1 MLLAMLCVVS
11 SYAQSFE
18 VDGLSYQVTKSPDGE
33 SPGEV
38 KVTGGEIKE
47 EIEFPETVTY
57 NSATYMVTSIGSNA
71 FSGRSNSG
79 NFTKKYIIPGTV
91 RSIGNS
97 AFYDNYY
104 LEEVEFNE
112 GLQTIGVDAFGYNFA
127 LKEIRIPS
135 TVTAIE
141 DRAFRTNQ
149 QNQATISCLAATP
162 PANLGSETFQGRT
175 DATLHVV
182 GANVEAYQEAEYWK
196 DFSVISGDILNI
208 NRCSS
213 PVITCDNN
221 ILTISCKTEGAAI
234 YYTTDGSV
242 PDENA
247 LRYTSPISYTTNQ
260 IIRAIAIAEGYE
272 SSSVKNFYDKEQIE
286 NVTDAQGI
294 KYTLKQADDGSFY
307 YSVTGHA
314 DELNAEIVIPTDLDG
329 RPVKAIGREAFR
341 GCSSLSSILIPS
353 SVTTMGWAAFS
364 GCSDLQM
371 VTSEISTPFAVDI
384 FGGSNASNATL
395 IVPKDSRNGYKNTDG
410 WGFAFIYEDGETIY
424 DRTQTDEQGVSYTLK
439 QADDGSFYY
448 SVTGHSDELNAEIV
462 IPTDLDGCPVK
473 TIEEYAFSS
482 CTDLTSVTI
491 PNSVTTMGWAA
502 FLGCSDLQMVTSEI
516 STPFAVDVF
525 VGSNASNATLV
536 VPKGSRTDYK
546 STDGWGFAFI
556 YEDGETIYD
565 RTQTDEQ
572 GVSYT
577 LKQADDGSF
586 YYSVTGH
593 SDEMN
598 AEIVI
603 PADIGGCPVRN
614 IEGGGFRDC
623 SNLTSITI
631 PNSVTSIGERAFW
644 GCNGLTSITLPSSV
658 TCEGYDPFNGTS
670 LNDVKIVILDYSEF
684 CNNTGIKVFGY
695 SVPIHLLDN
704 EGNEI
709 TEYVIPE
716 GVTSICD
723 RAFFFCSNLSSI
735 TIPEGVTTIG
745 REAFRGCSSL
755 SSIMIP
761 SSVTTMGWAAFSDCS
776 DLQMV
781 TSEISTPFAVD
792 VFGGSNASNATLIVP
807 KDSRNGYKNTDGWGF
822 AFIYEEGET
831 LYDREQNDEQGI
843 KYTLMQADDGSFY
856 YSVTGH
862 SDEMDTEIIIP
873 TDLDGCPVITIE
885 ELAFSSCTD
894 LTSVTI
900 PNSITSIGRDAF
912 YGCGLVSVTIPN
924 SVTTIG
930 DDAFY
935 ECRDLTSVKIG
946 NGIASIGYRLF
957 SDCENL
963 TSVKMG
969 KNVSSI
975 GKYAFNG
982 CSSLASITL
991 PDVLESI
998 GDFAFRK
1005 CGLTSVSIPGSVQT
1019 IGQEAFRECG
1029 NLATVG
1035 LEDGLTAIGKDAFTN
1050 CALASITIPN
1060 SVTSIGEAAFTLN
1073 YNLTTAILG
1082 DGITEISDRM
1092 FKQCTALTSV
1102 TIPDD
1107 VTDIGREAFWYCT
1120 SLTSIKLP
1128 ESLTSLGESVFYGCP
1143 LKSIELPNSFTV
1155 IPENLF
1161 SNNNFQYI
1169 KLGNNV
1175 KSIGKSA
1182 FGSYEPVLEIGTST
1196 PPSIASDAFPNVE
1209 YLSDLTVI
1217 VPNAKAETAYRKKA
1231 VWEEMTFSNQDNISE
1246 VTVDTPGDLSF
1257 ELITE
1262 CNMMP
1267 AKVVGLKVNGTINAD
1282 DFTQMLVN
1290 MKSLL
1295 RLDLSDCD
1303 ITEIPDEALSGK
1315 TQLKELTLPT
1325 NLQAIGANAF
1335 HDCPYLTG
1343 ELVIPSTVTS
1353 IGDYAFE
1360 GTDYSSVKLPNSLK
1374 TIGDYAF
1381 NNLPIQQR
1389 LVLPN
1394 RLTSVGAHAFD
1405 GTKITG
1411 LVIPD
1416 GVKSI
1421 GAHAFADTPIQ
1432 GHLTIPDGVTDLGE
1446 GAFMNT
1452 QISTA
1457 FLPNSV
1463 TTLSQGLFQGC
1474 SNLNL
1479 LYIPDNYTDMSNYV
1493 FDGCDALE
1501 TLRLSANTATM
1512 GEYSFQGTPLEY
1524 IKVPSK
1530 VEVLSRGVLKNC
1542 KNLASLSL
1550 PANLKSLEAE
1560 ALTGCTAL
1568 RNISVEAL
1576 TPPTIKDRSVLRG
1589 INTDLCLISI
1599 PTQSYRDYALAPYWG
1614 QFVQMR
1620 NDIAVEITG
1629 NGEIAFESVTEE
1641 EEEED
1646 VYEAKVRAVVEE
1658 EEEKV
1663 VVYEAPLRADV
1674 RRVAASVI
1682 GDEPELM
1689 SMIEVDTD
1697 ETPLS
1702 SDVRRVAAPAIRRA
1716 PQLATEE
1723 EPMTYAN
1730 NGSSI
1735 YAPQDAKVL
1744 LHITP
1749 AEGEELLSA
1758 TLDGEDIMPYIVDGI
1773 YTATA
1778 DKKNAKLAVEF
1789 SEQSIAVLNGDAN
1802 GDGTID
1808 VTDIVAIANY
1818 ILGRAS
1824 SSFDEAAADVN
1835 GDGSVDVTDIVAVA
1849 NIILRGTG
1857 QNNAKMHGDEEMLDP
1872 Q

>member
-33 SPGEV
+33 SSGEV
-38 KVTGGEIKE
+38 EVTGGEIKE

-182 GANVEAYQEAEYWK
+182 GANVEAYQEAECWK

-314 DELNAEIVIPTDLDG
+314 DELNAEIVIPADLGGCPVKIIEEKVFEGCTDLSSITISNS
-329 RPVKAIGREAFR
+329 VTTIGARAFY
-341 GCSSLSSILIPS
+341 GCSNLSTVILGSQLMTIGEYVFGLCTSLSSI
-353 SVTTMGWAAFS
+353 
-364 GCSDLQM
+364 
-371 VTSEISTPFAVDI
+371 
-384 FGGSNASNATL
+384 
-395 IVPKDSRNGYKNTDG
+395 
-410 WGFAFIYEDGETIY
+410 
-424 DRTQTDEQGVSYTLK
+424 
-439 QADDGSFYY
+439 
-448 SVTGHSDELNAEIV
+448 
-462 IPTDLDGCPVK
+462 
-473 TIEEYAFSS
+473 
-482 CTDLTSVTI
+482 TI
-491 PNSVTTMGWAA
+491 PNSVTTIG
-502 FLGCSDLQMVTSEI
+502 
-516 STPFAVDVF
+516 
-525 VGSNASNATLV
+525 
-536 VPKGSRTDYK
+536 K
-546 STDGWGFAFI
+546 FAF
-556 YEDGETIYD
+556 D
-565 RTQTDEQ
+565 
-572 GVSYT
+572 S
-577 LKQADDGSF
+577 
-586 YYSVTGH
+586 
-593 SDEMN
+593 
-598 AEIVI
+598 
-603 PADIGGCPVRN
+603 
-614 IEGGGFRDC
+614 C
-623 SNLTSITI
+623 SSLTSITIGNNVTALRGGTFYYCTSLTDINVPNSVTIIESEEEIRWRWLENIGNPGIYGVFEGCSSLSSVTI
-631 PNSVTSIGERAFW
+631 PNSVTSIG
-644 GCNGLTSITLPSSV
+644 
-658 TCEGYDPFNGTS
+658 
-670 LNDVKIVILDYSEF
+670 
-684 CNNTGIKVFGY
+684 
-695 SVPIHLLDN
+695 
-704 EGNEI
+704 
-709 TEYVIPE
+709 
-716 GVTSICD
+716 D

-807 KDSRNGYKNTDGWGF
+807 KDSRNGYKSTDGWGF

-831 LYDREQNDEQGI
+831 LYDREQNDEQGV
-843 KYTLMQADDGSFY
+843 KYTLMQADDGSVY

-873 TDLDGCPVITIE
+873 TDLDGCPVKTIE

-930 DDAFY
+930 DNAFSS
-935 ECRDLTSVKIG
+935 CTDLTSVKIG
-946 NGIASIGYRLF
+946 NGVSSIGNNAF
-957 SDCENL
+957 AGCENL

-969 KNVSSI
+969 KNVI
-975 GKYAFNG
+975 GIGDEAFRSCAN
-982 CSSLASITL
+982 LTSITL

-998 GDFAFRK
+998 GAHAFQYTPLTSVNIPESVKTIGDEAFRG
-1005 CGLTSVSIPGSVQT
+1005 CGSLASVGFEEGLTS
-1019 IGQEAFRECG
+1019 IGDGAFREC
-1029 NLATVG
+1029 A
-1035 LEDGLTAIGKDAFTN
+1035 LT
-1050 CALASITIPN
+1050 SVTIPN
-1060 SVTSIGEAAFTLN
+1060 SVTSIGEWTFS
-1073 YNLTTAILG
+1073 YNRSLTTAILG
-1082 DGITEISDRM
+1082 DDIEEIKSYT
-1092 FKQCTALTSV
+1092 FFECSALSSV
-1102 TIPDD
+1102 IIPDG
-1107 VTDIGREAFWYCT
+1107 VTSIGSSAFSGCHL
-1120 SLTSIKLP
+1120 LTSIKLP
-1128 ESLTSLGESVFYGCP
+1128 ESLTSLGGSALPGAM
-1143 LKSIELPNSFTV
+1143 KSIELPNAFTV
-1155 IPENLF
+1155 ISEGLF
-1161 SNNNFQYI
+1161 YSNNFQYI
-1169 KLGNNV
+1169 KLGNKV
-1175 KSIGKSA
+1175 KSIGKNA
-1182 FGSYEPVLEIGTST
+1182 FGSSEMVIEIGTST
-1196 PPSIASDAFPNVE
+1196 PPTIASDAFPNVE
-1209 YLSDLTVI
+1209 YLSDLNVI
-1217 VPNAKAETAYRKKA
+1217 VPNAAAETVYRKKA
-1231 VWEEMTFSNQDNISE
+1231 VWEEMTFSNKENISE
-1246 VTVDTPGDLSF
+1246 VTVNTPGDLSI
-1257 ELITE
+1257 ELIME
-1262 CNMMP
+1262 CGMMP
-1267 AKVVGLKVNGTINAD
+1267 AKVVDLKVNGTINAD

-1303 ITEIPDEALSGK
+1303 ITEIPDDAMSGK
-1315 TQLKELTLPT
+1315 TQLQELTLPT
-1325 NLQAIGANAF
+1325 GLQIIGKRAF
-1335 HDCPYLTG
+1335 QNCPYLTG
-1343 ELVIPSTVTS
+1343 ELDLPTTLTS
-1353 IGDYAFE
+1353 IGESSFV
-1360 GTDYSSVKLPNSLK
+1360 GTNYTSVKLPNSLK

-1421 GAHAFADTPIQ
+1421 GDGAFAETPIE
-1432 GHLTIPDGVTDLGE
+1432 GHVTIPDGITYLGE
-1446 GAFMNT
+1446 GAFRNT
-1452 QISTA
+1452 RISSV

-1463 TTLSQGLFQGC
+1463 TTLCTGLFQGC

-1479 LYIPDNYTDMSNYV
+1479 VYVPDNFTDMSNYA
-1493 FDGCDALE
+1493 FDGCGALT

-1512 GEYSFQGTPLEY
+1512 GEYSLQSTPLEY
-1524 IKVPSK
+1524 VKVPSQ
-1530 VEVLSRGVLKNC
+1530 VEVLSKGVLKNC
-1542 KNLASLSL
+1542 TKLESLSL
-1550 PANLKSLEAE
+1550 PANLKTVEAE
-1560 ALTGCTAL
+1560 ALYGCTAL
-1568 RNISVEAL
+1568 RNMSVEAI
-1576 TPPTIKDRSVLRG
+1576 TPPTIKNRSAIRG
-1589 INTDLCLISI
+1589 INTDKCLISI
-1599 PTQSYRDYALAPYWG
+1599 PTSAYRNYVLAEYWG

-1716 PQLATEE
+1716 PQLATKE

-1735 YAPQDAKVL
+1735 YAPQNAKVL

-1749 AEGEELLSA
+1749 AEGKELLSA
-1758 TLDGEDIMPYIVDGI
+1758 TLDGEDIMPSIVNGI

-1778 DKKNAKLAVEF
+1778 DKKNAKLVVKF
-1789 SEQSIAVLNGDAN
+1789 SGQSIAVLNGDAN

>member
-1 MLLAMLCVVS
+1 MLGNECFVFQYYRMKNMFIMLLAMLCVVS
-11 SYAQSFE
+11 AYAQDFE

-38 KVTGGEIKE
+38 EVTGGEIKE

-182 GANVEAYQEAEYWK
+182 AADVEAYQETEYWK
-196 DFSVISGDILNI
+196 DFSVISGDILNR

-260 IIRAIAIAEGYE
+260 IIRAIAIAEGFE
-272 SSSVKNFYDKEQIE
+272 NSGVKNFYDKEQIE

-307 YSVTGHA
+307 YSVTGH
-314 DELNAEIVIPTDLDG
+314 
-329 RPVKAIGREAFR
+329 
-341 GCSSLSSILIPS
+341 
-353 SVTTMGWAAFS
+353 
-364 GCSDLQM
+364 
-371 VTSEISTPFAVDI
+371 
-384 FGGSNASNATL
+384 
-395 IVPKDSRNGYKNTDG
+395 
-410 WGFAFIYEDGETIY
+410 
-424 DRTQTDEQGVSYTLK
+424 
-439 QADDGSFYY
+439 
-448 SVTGHSDELNAEIV
+448 SDELNAEIV
-462 IPTDLDGCPVK
+462 IPSALGGCPVRAIGNAVFK
-473 TIEEYAFSS
+473 GCTALSSVTISNGVTSIGERAFNQCWDLSSITIPNSVRTIGESVFGQCTNLSSITIPGGVTSIGNGIFYQCKNLNDIKVVVMDFSEFCNNITVGAFDISGALGIDISIQLIDEDENEITEYIIPNGVTTIGNSAFKN
-482 CTDLTSVTI
+482 CDGLTTITI
-491 PNSVTTMGWAA
+491 PNSVTSIGEGAFENCSGLTSIKIGNGVSRIGNRAFAKCGNLTSVKMGKNVSSVGESA
-502 FLGCSDLQMVTSEI
+502 FNGCSSLVSITLPDVLESIEDGAFMDCSALTSANVPGSVKNIGNHAFCQSGLTSVSFEEGLVTI
-516 STPFAVDVF
+516 GD
-525 VGSNASNATLV
+525 N
-536 VPKGSRTDYK
+536 
-546 STDGWGFAFI
+546 AFI
-556 YEDGETIYD
+556 
-565 RTQTDEQ
+565 RCR
-572 GVSYT
+572 
-577 LKQADDGSF
+577 F
-586 YYSVTGH
+586 
-593 SDEMN
+593 
-598 AEIVI
+598 
-603 PADIGGCPVRN
+603 
-614 IEGGGFRDC
+614 
-623 SNLTSITI
+623 TSITI
-631 PNSVTSIGERAFW
+631 PNSVTSIGKSAFAD
-644 GCNGLTSITLPSSV
+644 NG
-658 TCEGYDPFNGTS
+658 
-670 LNDVKIVILDYSEF
+670 
-684 CNNTGIKVFGY
+684 
-695 SVPIHLLDN
+695 
-704 EGNEI
+704 
-709 TEYVIPE
+709 
-716 GVTSICD
+716 
-723 RAFFFCSNLSSI
+723 
-735 TIPEGVTTIG
+735 
-745 REAFRGCSSL
+745 
-755 SSIMIP
+755 
-761 SSVTTMGWAAFSDCS
+761 
-776 DLQMV
+776 
-781 TSEISTPFAVD
+781 
-792 VFGGSNASNATLIVP
+792 
-807 KDSRNGYKNTDGWGF
+807 
-822 AFIYEEGET
+822 
-831 LYDREQNDEQGI
+831 
-843 KYTLMQADDGSFY
+843 
-856 YSVTGH
+856 
-862 SDEMDTEIIIP
+862 
-873 TDLDGCPVITIE
+873 
-885 ELAFSSCTD
+885 
-894 LTSVTI
+894 
-900 PNSITSIGRDAF
+900 
-912 YGCGLVSVTIPN
+912 
-924 SVTTIG
+924 
-930 DDAFY
+930 
-935 ECRDLTSVKIG
+935 
-946 NGIASIGYRLF
+946 
-957 SDCENL
+957 
-963 TSVKMG
+963 
-969 KNVSSI
+969 
-975 GKYAFNG
+975 
-982 CSSLASITL
+982 
-991 PDVLESI
+991 
-998 GDFAFRK
+998 
-1005 CGLTSVSIPGSVQT
+1005 
-1019 IGQEAFRECG
+1019 
-1029 NLATVG
+1029 
-1035 LEDGLTAIGKDAFTN
+1035 
-1050 CALASITIPN
+1050 
-1060 SVTSIGEAAFTLN
+1060 
-1073 YNLTTAILG
+1073 NLTTVILG
-1082 DGITEISDRM
+1082 DGITEIGNEM
-1092 FKQCTALTSV
+1092 FWQCGSLTSV
-1102 TIPDD
+1102 IMSDE
-1107 VTDIGREAFWYCT
+1107 VTSIGAKAFQRCS
-1120 SLTSIKLP
+1120 SLASIKLP
-1128 ESLTSLGESVFYGCP
+1128 ESLTSLGEQVFDGCP

-1217 VPNAKAETAYRKKA
+1217 VPNTKAETAYRKKA

-1360 GTDYSSVKLPNSLK
+1360 GTDYSSVKLPNALK
-1374 TIGDYAF
+1374 TIGNYAF
-1381 NNLPIQQR
+1381 NNLPLEQR
-1389 LVLPN
+1389 LVLPGKV
-1394 RLTSVGAHAFD
+1394 TSIGTGAFA

-1411 LVIPD
+1411 LSIPD

-1530 VEVLSRGVLKNC
+1530 VKVLSRGVLKNC

-1550 PANLKSLEAE
+1550 PANLKSLETE

-1620 NDIAVEITG
+1620 NDIAVETVG
-1629 NGEIAFESVTEE
+1629 NGEIAFESVVE

-1646 VYEAKVRAVVEE
+1646 V
-1658 EEEKV
+1658 
-1663 VVYEAPLRADV
+1663 VYEAPVRSDV
-1674 RRVAASVI
+1674 RRVAASII
-1682 GDEPELM
+1682 GGEPELI
-1689 SMIEVDTD
+1689 SMIEVDAD
-1697 ETPLS
+1697 EAPLS
-1702 SDVRRVAAPAIRRA
+1702 SDVRRVAAFGIRRA
-1716 PQLATEE
+1716 PQLASKEDA
-1723 EPMTYAN
+1723 MTYAN

-1749 AEGEELLSA
+1749 AEGEELISA
-1758 TLDGEDIMPYIVDGI
+1758 TLDGEDIMPSIVNGI

-1778 DKKNAKLAVEF
+1778 DKKNAKLVVKF
-1789 SEQSIAVLNGDAN
+1789 SGQSVLAGDVN
-1802 GDGTID
+1802 SDGNIN
-1808 VTDIVAIANY
+1808 VTDVGMVIDH
-1818 ILGRAS
+1818 ILEHTPSG
-1824 SSFDEAAADVN
+1824 FVEAAADLNNDGDVN
-1835 GDGSVDVTDIVAVA
+1835 VTDVGLIIE
-1849 NIILRGTG
+1849 IILSDGTSSK
-1857 QNNAKMHGDEEMLDP
+1857 QNKKINAVDMLDP

>member
-38 KVTGGEIKE
+38 EVTGGEIKE

-149 QNQATISCLAATP
+149 QNQVTISCLAATP

-314 DELNAEIVIPTDLDG
+314 DELNAEIVIPADLGGCPVKIIEEKVFEGCTDLSSITISNS
-329 RPVKAIGREAFR
+329 VTTIGARAFYGCSNLSTVILGSQLMTIGEYVFGLCTSLSSITIPNSVTTIGKFAFDSCSSLTSITIGNNVTALR
-341 GCSSLSSILIPS
+341 GGTFYYCTSLTDINVPNSVTIIESEEEIRWRWLENIGNPGIYGVFEGCSSLSSVTIPN
-353 SVTTMGWAAFS
+353 SVTSIGDDAFR
-364 GCSDLQM
+364 GCSGITM
-371 VTSEISTPFAVDI
+371 VTSEISTPFAVDA
-384 FGGSNASNATL
+384 FGESNANNATL
-395 IVPKDSRNGYKNTDG
+395 VVPQGSRTAYQSADG
-410 WGFAFIYEDGETIY
+410 WNGFAFIYEEGETIY
-424 DRTQTDEQGVSYTLK
+424 AKKQTDEQGLY
-439 QADDGSFYY
+439 
-448 SVTGHSDELNAEIV
+448 
-462 IPTDLDGCPVK
+462 
-473 TIEEYAFSS
+473 
-482 CTDLTSVTI
+482 
-491 PNSVTTMGWAA
+491 
-502 FLGCSDLQMVTSEI
+502 
-516 STPFAVDVF
+516 
-525 VGSNASNATLV
+525 
-536 VPKGSRTDYK
+536 
-546 STDGWGFAFI
+546 
-556 YEDGETIYD
+556 
-565 RTQTDEQ
+565 
-572 GVSYT
+572 YT

-593 SDEMN
+593 SDEMDT
-598 AEIVI
+598 EIVI
-603 PADIGGCPVRN
+603 PA
-614 IEGGGFRDC
+614 
-623 SNLTSITI
+623 
-631 PNSVTSIGERAFW
+631 
-644 GCNGLTSITLPSSV
+644 
-658 TCEGYDPFNGTS
+658 
-670 LNDVKIVILDYSEF
+670 K
-684 CNNTGIKVFGY
+684 
-695 SVPIHLLDN
+695 
-704 EGNEI
+704 
-709 TEYVIPE
+709 
-716 GVTSICD
+716 
-723 RAFFFCSNLSSI
+723 
-735 TIPEGVTTIG
+735 
-745 REAFRGCSSL
+745 
-755 SSIMIP
+755 
-761 SSVTTMGWAAFSDCS
+761 
-776 DLQMV
+776 
-781 TSEISTPFAVD
+781 
-792 VFGGSNASNATLIVP
+792 
-807 KDSRNGYKNTDGWGF
+807 
-822 AFIYEEGET
+822 
-831 LYDREQNDEQGI
+831 
-843 KYTLMQADDGSFY
+843 
-856 YSVTGH
+856 
-862 SDEMDTEIIIP
+862 
-873 TDLDGCPVITIE
+873 LDGCLVKTIGDN
-885 ELAFSSCTD
+885 AFSSCTD
-894 LTSVTI
+894 LTSV
-900 PNSITSIGRDAF
+900 
-912 YGCGLVSVTIPN
+912 
-924 SVTTIG
+924 
-930 DDAFY
+930 
-935 ECRDLTSVKIG
+935 KIG
-946 NGIASIGYRLF
+946 NGVSSIGNNAF
-957 SDCENL
+957 AGCENL

-969 KNVSSI
+969 KNVI
-975 GKYAFNG
+975 GIGDEAFRSCAN
-982 CSSLASITL
+982 LTSITL

-998 GDFAFRK
+998 GAHAFQYTPLTSVNIPESVKTIGDEAFRG
-1005 CGLTSVSIPGSVQT
+1005 CGSLASVGFEEGLTS
-1019 IGQEAFRECG
+1019 IGDGAFREC
-1029 NLATVG
+1029 A
-1035 LEDGLTAIGKDAFTN
+1035 LT
-1050 CALASITIPN
+1050 SVTIPS
-1060 SVTSIGEAAFTLN
+1060 SVTSIGEWTFS
-1073 YNLTTAILG
+1073 YNRSLTTAILG
-1082 DGITEISDRM
+1082 DDIEEIKSYT
-1092 FKQCTALTSV
+1092 FFECSALSSV
-1102 TIPDD
+1102 IIPDG
-1107 VTDIGREAFWYCT
+1107 VTSIGSSAFSGCHL
-1120 SLTSIKLP
+1120 LTSIKLP
-1128 ESLTSLGESVFYGCP
+1128 ESLTSLGGSALPGAM
-1143 LKSIELPNSFTV
+1143 KSIELPNAFTV
-1155 IPENLF
+1155 ISEGLF
-1161 SNNNFQYI
+1161 YSNNFQYI
-1169 KLGNNV
+1169 KLGNKV
-1175 KSIGKSA
+1175 KSIGKNA
-1182 FGSYEPVLEIGTST
+1182 FGSSEMVIEIGTST
-1196 PPSIASDAFPNVE
+1196 PPTIASDAFPNVE
-1209 YLSDLTVI
+1209 YLSDLNVI
-1217 VPNAKAETAYRKKA
+1217 VPNAAAETVYRKKA
-1231 VWEEMTFSNQDNISE
+1231 VWEEMTFSNKENISE
-1246 VTVDTPGDLSF
+1246 VTVNTPGDLSI
-1257 ELITE
+1257 ELIME
-1262 CNMMP
+1262 CGMMP
-1267 AKVVGLKVNGTINAD
+1267 AKVVDLKVNGTINAD

-1303 ITEIPDEALSGK
+1303 ITEIPDDAMSGK
-1315 TQLKELTLPT
+1315 TQLQELTLPT
-1325 NLQAIGANAF
+1325 GLQIIGKRAF
-1335 HDCPYLTG
+1335 QNCPYLTG
-1343 ELVIPSTVTS
+1343 ELDLPTTLTS
-1353 IGDYAFE
+1353 IGESSFV
-1360 GTDYSSVKLPNSLK
+1360 GTNYTSVKLPNSLK

-1421 GAHAFADTPIQ
+1421 GDGAFAETPIE
-1432 GHLTIPDGVTDLGE
+1432 GHVTIPDGITYLGE
-1446 GAFMNT
+1446 GAFRNT
-1452 QISTA
+1452 RISSV

-1463 TTLSQGLFQGC
+1463 TTLCTGLFQGC

-1479 LYIPDNYTDMSNYV
+1479 VYVPDNFTDMSNYA
-1493 FDGCDALE
+1493 FDGCGALT

-1512 GEYSFQGTPLEY
+1512 GEYSLQSTPLEY
-1524 IKVPSK
+1524 VKVPSQ
-1530 VEVLSRGVLKNC
+1530 VEVLSKGVLKNC
-1542 KNLASLSL
+1542 TKLESLSL
-1550 PANLKSLEAE
+1550 PANLKTVEAE
-1560 ALTGCTAL
+1560 ALYGCTAL
-1568 RNISVEAL
+1568 RNMSVEAI
-1576 TPPTIKDRSVLRG
+1576 TPPTIKNRSAIRG
-1589 INTDLCLISI
+1589 INTDKCLISI
-1599 PTQSYRDYALAPYWG
+1599 PTSAYRNYVLAEYWG

-1620 NDIAVEITG
+1620 NDIAVETTG

-1735 YAPQDAKVL
+1735 YAPQNAKVL

-1758 TLDGEDIMPYIVDGI
+1758 TLNGEDIMPSIVNGI

-1778 DKKNAKLAVEF
+1778 DKKNAKLVVKF
-1789 SEQSIAVLNGDAN
+1789 SGQSIAVLNGDAN

>member
-38 KVTGGEIKE
+38 EVTGGEIKE

-182 GANVEAYQEAEYWK
+182 AADVEAYQETEYWK

-272 SSSVKNFYDKEQIE
+272 SSGVKNFYDKEQVE

-294 KYTLKQADDGSFY
+294 K
-307 YSVTGHA
+307 
-314 DELNAEIVIPTDLDG
+314 
-329 RPVKAIGREAFR
+329 
-341 GCSSLSSILIPS
+341 
-353 SVTTMGWAAFS
+353 
-364 GCSDLQM
+364 
-371 VTSEISTPFAVDI
+371 
-384 FGGSNASNATL
+384 
-395 IVPKDSRNGYKNTDG
+395 
-410 WGFAFIYEDGETIY
+410 
-424 DRTQTDEQGVSYTLK
+424 YTLK

-462 IPTDLDGCPVK
+462 IPTDLGGCPVK
-473 TIEEYAFSS
+473 IIEEKVFEG
-482 CTDLTSVTI
+482 CTDLSSITISNSVTTIGARAFYGCSNLSTVILGSQLMTIGEYVFGLCTSLSSITIPNSVTTIGKFAFDSCSSLTSITIGNNVTALRGGTFYYCTSLTDINVPNSVTIIESEEEIRWRWLENIGNPGIYGVFEGCSSLSSVTI
-491 PNSVTTMGWAA
+491 PNSVTSIGDDA
-502 FLGCSDLQMVTSEI
+502 FRGCSGITMVTSEI
-516 STPFAVDVF
+516 STPFAVDAF
-525 VGSNASNATLV
+525 GESNANNATLV
-536 VPKGSRTDYK
+536 VPQGSRTAYQ
-546 STDGWGFAFI
+546 SADGWNGFAFI
-556 YEDGETIYD
+556 YEEGETIYAKK
-565 RTQTDEQ
+565 QTDEQ
-572 GVSYT
+572 GLYYT

-670 LNDVKIVILDYSEF
+670 LNNVKIVILDYSEF
-684 CNNTGIKVFGY
+684 CNNTAIKVFGY

-807 KDSRNGYKNTDGWGF
+807 KDSRNGYKSTDGWGF

-831 LYDREQNDEQGI
+831 LYDREQNDEQGV
-843 KYTLMQADDGSFY
+843 KYTLMQADDGSVY

-873 TDLDGCPVITIE
+873 TDLDGCPVKTIE

-998 GDFAFRK
+998 GAHAFQYTPLTSVNIPESVKTIGDEAFRG
-1005 CGLTSVSIPGSVQT
+1005 CGSLASVGFEEGLTS
-1019 IGQEAFRECG
+1019 IGDGAFREC
-1029 NLATVG
+1029 A
-1035 LEDGLTAIGKDAFTN
+1035 LT
-1050 CALASITIPN
+1050 SVTIPN
-1060 SVTSIGEAAFTLN
+1060 SVTSIGEWTFS
-1073 YNLTTAILG
+1073 YNRSLTTAILG
-1082 DGITEISDRM
+1082 DDIEEIKSYT
-1092 FKQCTALTSV
+1092 FFECSALSSV
-1102 TIPDD
+1102 IIPDG
-1107 VTDIGREAFWYCT
+1107 VTSIGSSAFSGCHL
-1120 SLTSIKLP
+1120 LTSIKLP
-1128 ESLTSLGESVFYGCP
+1128 ESLTSLGGSALPGAM
-1143 LKSIELPNSFTV
+1143 KSIELPNAFTV
-1155 IPENLF
+1155 ISEGLF
-1161 SNNNFQYI
+1161 YSNNFQYI
-1169 KLGNNV
+1169 KLGNKV
-1175 KSIGKSA
+1175 KSIGKNA
-1182 FGSYEPVLEIGTST
+1182 FGSSEMVIEIGTST
-1196 PPSIASDAFPNVE
+1196 PPTIASDAFPNVE
-1209 YLSDLTVI
+1209 YLSDLNVI
-1217 VPNAKAETAYRKKA
+1217 VPNAAAETVYRKKA
-1231 VWEEMTFSNQDNISE
+1231 VWEEMTFSNKENISE
-1246 VTVDTPGDLSF
+1246 VTVNTPGDLSI
-1257 ELITE
+1257 ELIME
-1262 CNMMP
+1262 CGMMP
-1267 AKVVGLKVNGTINAD
+1267 AKVVDLKVNGTINAD

-1303 ITEIPDEALSGK
+1303 ITEIPDDAMSGK
-1315 TQLKELTLPT
+1315 TQLQELTLPT
-1325 NLQAIGANAF
+1325 GLQIIGKRAF
-1335 HDCPYLTG
+1335 QNCPYLTG
-1343 ELVIPSTVTS
+1343 ELDLPTTLTS
-1353 IGDYAFE
+1353 IGESSFV
-1360 GTDYSSVKLPNSLK
+1360 GTNYTSVKLSNSLK

-1421 GAHAFADTPIQ
+1421 GDGAFAETPIE
-1432 GHLTIPDGVTDLGE
+1432 GHVTIPDGITYLGE
-1446 GAFMNT
+1446 GAFRNT
-1452 QISTA
+1452 RISSV

-1463 TTLSQGLFQGC
+1463 TTLCTGLFQGC

-1479 LYIPDNYTDMSNYV
+1479 VYVPDNFTDMSNYA
-1493 FDGCDALE
+1493 FDGCGALT

-1512 GEYSFQGTPLEY
+1512 GEYSLQSTPLEY
-1524 IKVPSK
+1524 VKVPSQ
-1530 VEVLSRGVLKNC
+1530 VEVLSKGVLKNC
-1542 KNLASLSL
+1542 TKLESLSL
-1550 PANLKSLEAE
+1550 PANLKTVEAE
-1560 ALTGCTAL
+1560 ALYGCTAL
-1568 RNISVEAL
+1568 RNMSVEAI
-1576 TPPTIKDRSVLRG
+1576 TPPTIKNRSAIRG
-1589 INTDLCLISI
+1589 INTDKCLISI
-1599 PTQSYRDYALAPYWG
+1599 PTSAYRNYVLAEYWG

-1735 YAPQDAKVL
+1735 YAPPNAKVL

-1749 AEGEELLSA
+1749 AEGKELLSA
-1758 TLDGEDIMPYIVDGI
+1758 TLDGEDIMPSIVNGI

-1778 DKKNAKLAVEF
+1778 DKKNAKLVVNF
-1789 SEQSIAVLNGDAN
+1789 SGQSIAVLNGDAN

-1857 QNNAKMHGDEEMLDP
+1857 QINAKMHGDEEMLDP

>member
-1 MLLAMLCVVS
+1 MLGNECFAIQYYRMKNMFIMLLAMLCVVS
-11 SYAQSFE
+11 AYAQDFE

-38 KVTGGEIKE
+38 EVTGGEIKE

-112 GLQTIGVDAFGYNFA
+112 GLQTIGVAAFGYNFA

-141 DRAFRTNQ
+141 NGAFRTNQ

-182 GANVEAYQEAEYWK
+182 AANVEAYQEAEYWK
-196 DFSVISGDILNI
+196 DFSVISGVI
-208 NRCSS
+208 RCFS

-247 LRYTSPISYTTNQ
+247 IRYTSPISYTTNQ

-307 YSVTGHA
+307 YSVTGH
-314 DELNAEIVIPTDLDG
+314 
-329 RPVKAIGREAFR
+329 
-341 GCSSLSSILIPS
+341 
-353 SVTTMGWAAFS
+353 
-364 GCSDLQM
+364 
-371 VTSEISTPFAVDI
+371 
-384 FGGSNASNATL
+384 
-395 IVPKDSRNGYKNTDG
+395 
-410 WGFAFIYEDGETIY
+410 
-424 DRTQTDEQGVSYTLK
+424 
-439 QADDGSFYY
+439 
-448 SVTGHSDELNAEIV
+448 SDELNAEIV
-462 IPTDLDGCPVK
+462 IPSALGGCPVRAIGNAVFK
-473 TIEEYAFSS
+473 G
-482 CTDLTSVTI
+482 CTALSSVTISNGVTSIGERAFNQCWDLSSITIPNSVRTIGESVFGQCTNLSSITIPGGVTSIGNGIFYDCRNLNDIKVVVMDFSEFCNNITVGAFDISGALGIDISIQLIDEDENEITEYII
-491 PNSVTTMGWAA
+491 PNSVTTIGNSA
-502 FLGCSDLQMVTSEI
+502 FKNC
-516 STPFAVDVF
+516 
-525 VGSNASNATLV
+525 
-536 VPKGSRTDYK
+536 
-546 STDGWGFAFI
+546 DG
-556 YEDGETIYD
+556 
-565 RTQTDEQ
+565 
-572 GVSYT
+572 
-577 LKQADDGSF
+577 
-586 YYSVTGH
+586 
-593 SDEMN
+593 
-598 AEIVI
+598 
-603 PADIGGCPVRN
+603 
-614 IEGGGFRDC
+614 
-623 SNLTSITI
+623 LTTITI
-631 PNSVTSIGERAFW
+631 PNSVTSIGAGAFEN
-644 GCNGLTSITLPSSV
+644 CSGLTSI
-658 TCEGYDPFNGTS
+658 
-670 LNDVKIVILDYSEF
+670 
-684 CNNTGIKVFGY
+684 
-695 SVPIHLLDN
+695 
-704 EGNEI
+704 
-709 TEYVIPE
+709 
-716 GVTSICD
+716 
-723 RAFFFCSNLSSI
+723 
-735 TIPEGVTTIG
+735 
-745 REAFRGCSSL
+745 
-755 SSIMIP
+755 
-761 SSVTTMGWAAFSDCS
+761 
-776 DLQMV
+776 
-781 TSEISTPFAVD
+781 
-792 VFGGSNASNATLIVP
+792 
-807 KDSRNGYKNTDGWGF
+807 
-822 AFIYEEGET
+822 
-831 LYDREQNDEQGI
+831 
-843 KYTLMQADDGSFY
+843 
-856 YSVTGH
+856 
-862 SDEMDTEIIIP
+862 
-873 TDLDGCPVITIE
+873 
-885 ELAFSSCTD
+885 
-894 LTSVTI
+894 
-900 PNSITSIGRDAF
+900 
-912 YGCGLVSVTIPN
+912 
-924 SVTTIG
+924 
-930 DDAFY
+930 
-935 ECRDLTSVKIG
+935 KIG
-946 NGIASIGYRLF
+946 NGVSRIGNRAF
-957 SDCENL
+957 AKCGNL

-969 KNVSSI
+969 KNVSSV
-975 GKYAFNG
+975 GEFAFNG
-982 CSSLASITL
+982 CSSLVSITL

-998 GDFAFRK
+998 EDGAFRD
-1005 CGLTSVSIPGSVQT
+1005 CSALTSANVPGSVQT
-1019 IGQEAFRECG
+1019 IGQEAFRGCG

-1107 VTDIGREAFWYCT
+1107 VTDIGREAFNGCT

-1231 VWEEMTFSNQDNISE
+1231 VWEEMTFSNQNNISE

-1360 GTDYSSVKLPNSLK
+1360 GTDYSSVKLPNALK
-1374 TIGDYAF
+1374 TIGNYAF
-1381 NNLPIQQR
+1381 NNLPLEQR
-1389 LVLPN
+1389 LVLPGKV
-1394 RLTSVGAHAFD
+1394 TSVGTGAFA

-1411 LVIPD
+1411 LSIPD

-1479 LYIPDNYTDMSNYV
+1479 LYIPDNYTDMSNYA

-1620 NDIAVEITG
+1620 NDIAVETVG
-1629 NGEIAFESVTEE
+1629 NGEIAFESVVE

-1646 VYEAKVRAVVEE
+1646 V
-1658 EEEKV
+1658 
-1663 VVYEAPLRADV
+1663 VYEAPVRADV
-1674 RRVAASVI
+1674 RRVAAF
-1682 GDEPELM
+1682 G
-1689 SMIEVDTD
+1689 
-1697 ETPLS
+1697 
-1702 SDVRRVAAPAIRRA
+1702 IRRA
-1716 PQLATEE
+1716 PQLASKEDA
-1723 EPMTYAN
+1723 MTYAN

-1749 AEGEELLSA
+1749 DEGEELISA
-1758 TLDGEDIMPYIVDGI
+1758 TRDGEDIMPSIVNGI
-1773 YTATA
+1773 YTTTA
-1778 DKKNAKLAVEF
+1778 DKKNVKLKVIF
-1789 SEQSIAVLNGDAN
+1789 SRQSVLAGDVN
-1802 GDGTID
+1802 SDGNIN
-1808 VTDIVAIANY
+1808 VTDVGMVIDH
-1818 ILGRAS
+1818 ILEHTPSG
-1824 SSFDEAAADVN
+1824 FVEAAADLNNDGDVN
-1835 GDGSVDVTDIVAVA
+1835 VTDVGLIIE
-1849 NIILRGTG
+1849 IILSDGTSSK
-1857 QNNAKMHGDEEMLDP
+1857 QNKKINAVDMLDP

>member
-1 MLLAMLCVVS
+1 MLGNECFAIQYYRMKNMFIMLLAMLCVVS
-11 SYAQSFE
+11 AYAQDFE

-38 KVTGGEIKE
+38 EVTGGEIKE

-112 GLQTIGVDAFGYNFA
+112 GLQTIGAAAFGYNFA

-141 DRAFRTNQ
+141 NGAFRTNR

-182 GANVEAYQEAEYWK
+182 AANVEAYQEAEYWK
-196 DFSVISGDILNI
+196 DFSVISGVI
-208 NRCSS
+208 RCFS

-247 LRYTSPISYTTNQ
+247 IRYTSPISYTTNQ

-307 YSVTGHA
+307 YSVTGH
-314 DELNAEIVIPTDLDG
+314 
-329 RPVKAIGREAFR
+329 
-341 GCSSLSSILIPS
+341 
-353 SVTTMGWAAFS
+353 
-364 GCSDLQM
+364 
-371 VTSEISTPFAVDI
+371 
-384 FGGSNASNATL
+384 
-395 IVPKDSRNGYKNTDG
+395 
-410 WGFAFIYEDGETIY
+410 
-424 DRTQTDEQGVSYTLK
+424 
-439 QADDGSFYY
+439 
-448 SVTGHSDELNAEIV
+448 SDELNAEIV
-462 IPTDLDGCPVK
+462 IPSALGGCPVRAIGNAVFK
-473 TIEEYAFSS
+473 GCTALSSVTISNGVTSIGERAFNQCWDLSSITIPNSVRTIGEYVFGQCTNLSSITIPGGVTSIGNGIFYQCRNLNDIKVVVMDFSEFCNNITVGAFDISGALDIDIS
-482 CTDLTSVTI
+482 IQLIDEDENEITEYIIPNGVTTIGNSAFKNCDGLTTITI
-491 PNSVTTMGWAA
+491 PNSVTSIGEGAFENCSGLTSIKIGNGVSRIGNRAFAKCGNLTSVKMGKNVSSVGEFA
-502 FLGCSDLQMVTSEI
+502 FNGCSSLVSITLPDVLESIEDGAFMDCSALTSANVPGSVKNIGNYAFCQSGLTSVSFEEGLVTI
-516 STPFAVDVF
+516 GD
-525 VGSNASNATLV
+525 N
-536 VPKGSRTDYK
+536 
-546 STDGWGFAFI
+546 AFI
-556 YEDGETIYD
+556 
-565 RTQTDEQ
+565 RCR
-572 GVSYT
+572 
-577 LKQADDGSF
+577 F
-586 YYSVTGH
+586 
-593 SDEMN
+593 
-598 AEIVI
+598 
-603 PADIGGCPVRN
+603 
-614 IEGGGFRDC
+614 
-623 SNLTSITI
+623 TSITI
-631 PNSVTSIGERAFW
+631 PNSVTSIGKSAFAD
-644 GCNGLTSITLPSSV
+644 NG
-658 TCEGYDPFNGTS
+658 
-670 LNDVKIVILDYSEF
+670 
-684 CNNTGIKVFGY
+684 
-695 SVPIHLLDN
+695 
-704 EGNEI
+704 
-709 TEYVIPE
+709 
-716 GVTSICD
+716 
-723 RAFFFCSNLSSI
+723 
-735 TIPEGVTTIG
+735 
-745 REAFRGCSSL
+745 
-755 SSIMIP
+755 
-761 SSVTTMGWAAFSDCS
+761 
-776 DLQMV
+776 
-781 TSEISTPFAVD
+781 
-792 VFGGSNASNATLIVP
+792 
-807 KDSRNGYKNTDGWGF
+807 
-822 AFIYEEGET
+822 
-831 LYDREQNDEQGI
+831 
-843 KYTLMQADDGSFY
+843 
-856 YSVTGH
+856 
-862 SDEMDTEIIIP
+862 
-873 TDLDGCPVITIE
+873 
-885 ELAFSSCTD
+885 
-894 LTSVTI
+894 
-900 PNSITSIGRDAF
+900 
-912 YGCGLVSVTIPN
+912 
-924 SVTTIG
+924 
-930 DDAFY
+930 
-935 ECRDLTSVKIG
+935 
-946 NGIASIGYRLF
+946 
-957 SDCENL
+957 
-963 TSVKMG
+963 
-969 KNVSSI
+969 
-975 GKYAFNG
+975 
-982 CSSLASITL
+982 
-991 PDVLESI
+991 
-998 GDFAFRK
+998 
-1005 CGLTSVSIPGSVQT
+1005 
-1019 IGQEAFRECG
+1019 
-1029 NLATVG
+1029 
-1035 LEDGLTAIGKDAFTN
+1035 
-1050 CALASITIPN
+1050 
-1060 SVTSIGEAAFTLN
+1060 
-1073 YNLTTAILG
+1073 NLTTVILG
-1082 DGITEISDRM
+1082 DGITEIGDEM
-1092 FKQCTALTSV
+1092 FWQCGSLTSV
-1102 TIPDD
+1102 IMSDE
-1107 VTDIGREAFWYCT
+1107 VTSIGAKAFQRCS
-1120 SLTSIKLP
+1120 SLASIKLP
-1128 ESLTSLGESVFYGCP
+1128 ESLTSLGERVFDGCP
-1143 LKSIELPNSFTV
+1143 LKSIELPNPFTV

-1161 SNNNFQYI
+1161 SNNDFQYI

-1231 VWEEMTFSNQDNISE
+1231 VWEEMTFSNQNNISE

-1360 GTDYSSVKLPNSLK
+1360 GTDYSSVKLPNALK
-1374 TIGDYAF
+1374 TIGNYAF
-1381 NNLPIQQR
+1381 NNLPLEQR
-1389 LVLPN
+1389 LVLPGKV
-1394 RLTSVGAHAFD
+1394 TSVGTGAFA

-1411 LVIPD
+1411 LSIPD

-1479 LYIPDNYTDMSNYV
+1479 LYIPDNYTDMSNYAL
-1493 FDGCDALE
+1493 DGCDALE

-1620 NDIAVEITG
+1620 NDIAVETVG
-1629 NGEIAFESVTEE
+1629 NGEIAFESVVE

-1646 VYEAKVRAVVEE
+1646 V
-1658 EEEKV
+1658 
-1663 VVYEAPLRADV
+1663 VYEAPVRADV
-1674 RRVAASVI
+1674 RRVAAF
-1682 GDEPELM
+1682 G
-1689 SMIEVDTD
+1689 
-1697 ETPLS
+1697 
-1702 SDVRRVAAPAIRRA
+1702 IRRA
-1716 PQLATEE
+1716 PQLASKEDA
-1723 EPMTYAN
+1723 MTYAN

-1749 AEGEELLSA
+1749 DEGEELISA
-1758 TLDGEDIMPYIVDGI
+1758 TLDGEDIMPFIVNGI

-1778 DKKNAKLAVEF
+1778 DKKNAKLVVEF
-1789 SEQSIAVLNGDAN
+1789 SGQSVLAGDVN
-1802 GDGTID
+1802 SDGNIN
-1808 VTDIVAIANY
+1808 VTDVGMVIDH
-1818 ILGRAS
+1818 ILEHTPSG
-1824 SSFDEAAADVN
+1824 FVEAAADLNNDGDVN
-1835 GDGSVDVTDIVAVA
+1835 VTDVGLIIE
-1849 NIILRGTG
+1849 IILSDGTSSK
-1857 QNNAKMHGDEEMLDP
+1857 QNKKINAVDMLDP

>member
-1 MLLAMLCVVS
+1 MLGNECFAIQYYRMKNMFIMLLAMLCVVS
-11 SYAQSFE
+11 AYAQDFE

-38 KVTGGEIKE
+38 EVTGGEIKE

-71 FSGRSNSG
+71 FSGRRNSG

-112 GLQTIGVDAFGYNFA
+112 GLQTIGVAAFGYNFA

-141 DRAFRTNQ
+141 NGAFRTNQ

-182 GANVEAYQEAEYWK
+182 AADVEAYQEAEYWK
-196 DFSVISGDILNI
+196 DFSVISGDILI
-208 NRCSS
+208 NRCFS

-221 ILTISCKTEGAAI
+221 ILTISCKTEGTAI

-307 YSVTGHA
+307 YSVTGHS
-314 DELNAEIVIPTDLDG
+314 DEMNAEIVIPAALG
-329 RPVKAIGREAFR
+329 GCPVKTIEASAFGSCSDLTSVTLPNSITSIGENAFYGCSALTSITLSSQLTAIGRKTFQGCTSLSSITIPDGVTTIGGEAFR
-341 GCSSLSSILIPS
+341 GCSSLSSIMIPS
-353 SVTTMGWAAFS
+353 SVTTMGGAAFS

-371 VTSEISTPFAVDI
+371 VTSEISTPFVVDI

-410 WGFAFIYEDGETIY
+410 WGFAIIYEDGETIY
-424 DRTQTDEQGVSYTLK
+424 DRTQTDEQGVKYTLM
-439 QADDGSFYY
+439 QADDGSVYY
-448 SVTGHSDELNAEIV
+448 SVTGHSDELSTEIV
-462 IPTDLDGCPVK
+462 IPSALDGCPVR
-473 TIEEYAFSS
+473 TIKEYAFYYCNDFTTITIPNSVTS
-482 CTDLTSVTI
+482 IGKHAFAGCSGISAITISTSVSTISDDSFWGCYLKDVTLVVMDDSEFCNNHIVARFDCPIHLMDTDGNEITEYIISDDVTTISESAFANCRDLTSVTI
-491 PNSVTTMGWAA
+491 PNSVTSIGNSA
-502 FLGCSDLQMVTSEI
+502 FSHC
-516 STPFAVDVF
+516 
-525 VGSNASNATLV
+525 
-536 VPKGSRTDYK
+536 
-546 STDGWGFAFI
+546 DG
-556 YEDGETIYD
+556 
-565 RTQTDEQ
+565 
-572 GVSYT
+572 
-577 LKQADDGSF
+577 
-586 YYSVTGH
+586 
-593 SDEMN
+593 
-598 AEIVI
+598 
-603 PADIGGCPVRN
+603 
-614 IEGGGFRDC
+614 
-623 SNLTSITI
+623 LTTITI
-631 PNSVTSIGERAFW
+631 PNSVTSIGDDAFS
-644 GCNGLTSITLPSSV
+644 GCSGLTSVKLGKKV
-658 TCEGYDPFNGTS
+658 TTIGRGAFN
-670 LNDVKIVILDYSEF
+670 D
-684 CNNTGIKVFGY
+684 
-695 SVPIHLLDN
+695 
-704 EGNEI
+704 
-709 TEYVIPE
+709 
-716 GVTSICD
+716 
-723 RAFFFCSNLSSI
+723 CSNLSSI
-735 TIPEGVTTIG
+735 NTPNSLVTIG
-745 REAFRGCSSL
+745 GWALRGC
-755 SSIMIP
+755 
-761 SSVTTMGWAAFSDCS
+761 
-776 DLQMV
+776 
-781 TSEISTPFAVD
+781 
-792 VFGGSNASNATLIVP
+792 
-807 KDSRNGYKNTDGWGF
+807 
-822 AFIYEEGET
+822 
-831 LYDREQNDEQGI
+831 
-843 KYTLMQADDGSFY
+843 
-856 YSVTGH
+856 
-862 SDEMDTEIIIP
+862 
-873 TDLDGCPVITIE
+873 
-885 ELAFSSCTD
+885 
-894 LTSVTI
+894 
-900 PNSITSIGRDAF
+900 
-912 YGCGLVSVTIPN
+912 
-924 SVTTIG
+924 
-930 DDAFY
+930 
-935 ECRDLTSVKIG
+935 
-946 NGIASIGYRLF
+946 
-957 SDCENL
+957 
-963 TSVKMG
+963 
-969 KNVSSI
+969 
-975 GKYAFNG
+975 
-982 CSSLASITL
+982 
-991 PDVLESI
+991 
-998 GDFAFRK
+998 
-1005 CGLTSVSIPGSVQT
+1005 
-1019 IGQEAFRECG
+1019 
-1029 NLATVG
+1029 
-1035 LEDGLTAIGKDAFTN
+1035 AFT
-1050 CALASITIPN
+1050 SITIPN
-1060 SVTSIGEAAFTLN
+1060 SVTSIGEAAFANNSNLSTVILGEGITEIEESTFAN
-1073 YNLTTAILG
+1073 CKSLSSIIIPDGVKSIGRHAFHDCGLTSIAIPNSVTSIGGYAFQNNSNLTTVILG
-1082 DGITEISDRM
+1082 DGITEIEEVT
-1092 FKQCTALTSV
+1092 FENCIALSSIIIPNEV
-1102 TIPDD
+1102 ATI
-1107 VTDIGREAFWYCT
+1107 GSHAFGGCR
-1120 SLTSIKLP
+1120 SLASIKLP
-1128 ESLTSLGESVFYGCP
+1128 ESLTSLGERVFDGCP

-1161 SNNNFQYI
+1161 SNNDFQYI

-1231 VWEEMTFSNQDNISE
+1231 VWEEMTFSNQNNISE

-1360 GTDYSSVKLPNSLK
+1360 GTDYSSVKLPNALK
-1374 TIGDYAF
+1374 TIGNYAF
-1381 NNLPIQQR
+1381 NNLPLEQR
-1389 LVLPN
+1389 LVLPGKV
-1394 RLTSVGAHAFD
+1394 TSVGTGAFA

-1411 LVIPD
+1411 LSIPD

-1479 LYIPDNYTDMSNYV
+1479 LYIPDNYTDMSNYA

-1576 TPPTIKDRSVLRG
+1576 TPPTIKDRSVLQG

-1620 NDIAVEITG
+1620 NDIAVETVG
-1629 NGEIAFESVTEE
+1629 NGEIAFESVVE

-1646 VYEAKVRAVVEE
+1646 V
-1658 EEEKV
+1658 
-1663 VVYEAPLRADV
+1663 VYEAPVRADV
-1674 RRVAASVI
+1674 RRVAAF
-1682 GDEPELM
+1682 G
-1689 SMIEVDTD
+1689 
-1697 ETPLS
+1697 
-1702 SDVRRVAAPAIRRA
+1702 IRRA
-1716 PQLATEE
+1716 PQLASKEDA
-1723 EPMTYAN
+1723 MTYAN

-1749 AEGEELLSA
+1749 AEGEELISA
-1758 TLDGEDIMPYIVDGI
+1758 TLDGEDIMPFIVNGI

-1778 DKKNAKLAVEF
+1778 DKKNAKLVVEF
-1789 SEQSIAVLNGDAN
+1789 SGQSVLAGDVN
-1802 GDGTID
+1802 SDGNIN
-1808 VTDIVAIANY
+1808 VTDVGMVIDH
-1818 ILGRAS
+1818 ILEHTPSG
-1824 SSFDEAAADVN
+1824 FVEAAADLNNDGDVN
-1835 GDGSVDVTDIVAVA
+1835 VTDVGLIIE
-1849 NIILRGTG
+1849 IILSDGTSSK
-1857 QNNAKMHGDEEMLDP
+1857 QNKKINAVDMLDP

>member
-1 MLLAMLCVVS
+1 MLGNECFAIQYYRMKNMFIMLLAMLCVVS
-11 SYAQSFE
+11 AYAQDFE

-38 KVTGGEIKE
+38 EVTGGEIKE

-112 GLQTIGVDAFGYNFA
+112 GLQTIGVAAFGYNFA

-141 DRAFRTNQ
+141 NGAFRTNQ

-182 GANVEAYQEAEYWK
+182 AANVEAYQEAEYWK
-196 DFSVISGDILNI
+196 DFSVISGVI
-208 NRCSS
+208 RCFS

-247 LRYTSPISYTTNQ
+247 IRYTSPISYTTNQ

-307 YSVTGHA
+307 YSVTGH
-314 DELNAEIVIPTDLDG
+314 
-329 RPVKAIGREAFR
+329 
-341 GCSSLSSILIPS
+341 
-353 SVTTMGWAAFS
+353 
-364 GCSDLQM
+364 
-371 VTSEISTPFAVDI
+371 
-384 FGGSNASNATL
+384 
-395 IVPKDSRNGYKNTDG
+395 
-410 WGFAFIYEDGETIY
+410 
-424 DRTQTDEQGVSYTLK
+424 
-439 QADDGSFYY
+439 
-448 SVTGHSDELNAEIV
+448 SDELNAEIV
-462 IPTDLDGCPVK
+462 IPSALGGCPVRAIGNAVFK
-473 TIEEYAFSS
+473 GCTALSSVTISNGVTSIGERAFNQCWDLSS
-482 CTDLTSVTI
+482 ITI
-491 PNSVTTMGWAA
+491 PNSVRTIGEYVFFNCTNLSSITIPG
-502 FLGCSDLQMVTSEI
+502 GVTSIGNGIFYQCRNLNDIKVVVMDFSEFCNNITVGAFDISGALDIDISIQLIDEDENEI
-516 STPFAVDVF
+516 TEYIIPNGVTTIGNSAFK
-525 VGSNASNATLV
+525 NC
-536 VPKGSRTDYK
+536 
-546 STDGWGFAFI
+546 DG
-556 YEDGETIYD
+556 
-565 RTQTDEQ
+565 
-572 GVSYT
+572 
-577 LKQADDGSF
+577 
-586 YYSVTGH
+586 
-593 SDEMN
+593 
-598 AEIVI
+598 
-603 PADIGGCPVRN
+603 
-614 IEGGGFRDC
+614 
-623 SNLTSITI
+623 LTTITI
-631 PNSVTSIGERAFW
+631 PNSVTSIGEGAFY
-644 GCNGLTSITLPSSV
+644 GCSGLTSI
-658 TCEGYDPFNGTS
+658 
-670 LNDVKIVILDYSEF
+670 
-684 CNNTGIKVFGY
+684 
-695 SVPIHLLDN
+695 
-704 EGNEI
+704 
-709 TEYVIPE
+709 
-716 GVTSICD
+716 
-723 RAFFFCSNLSSI
+723 
-735 TIPEGVTTIG
+735 
-745 REAFRGCSSL
+745 
-755 SSIMIP
+755 
-761 SSVTTMGWAAFSDCS
+761 
-776 DLQMV
+776 
-781 TSEISTPFAVD
+781 
-792 VFGGSNASNATLIVP
+792 
-807 KDSRNGYKNTDGWGF
+807 
-822 AFIYEEGET
+822 
-831 LYDREQNDEQGI
+831 
-843 KYTLMQADDGSFY
+843 
-856 YSVTGH
+856 
-862 SDEMDTEIIIP
+862 
-873 TDLDGCPVITIE
+873 
-885 ELAFSSCTD
+885 
-894 LTSVTI
+894 
-900 PNSITSIGRDAF
+900 
-912 YGCGLVSVTIPN
+912 
-924 SVTTIG
+924 
-930 DDAFY
+930 
-935 ECRDLTSVKIG
+935 KIG
-946 NGIASIGYRLF
+946 NGVSRIGNRAF
-957 SDCENL
+957 AKCGNL

-969 KNVSSI
+969 KNVSSV
-975 GKYAFNG
+975 GEFAFNG
-982 CSSLASITL
+982 CSSLVSITL

-998 GDFAFRK
+998 EDGAFMDCSALTSANVPGSVK
-1005 CGLTSVSIPGSVQT
+1005 NIGNYAFCQSGLTSVSFEEGLVT
-1019 IGQEAFRECG
+1019 IGDNAFIRCR
-1029 NLATVG
+1029 
-1035 LEDGLTAIGKDAFTN
+1035 FT
-1050 CALASITIPN
+1050 SITIPN
-1060 SVTSIGEAAFTLN
+1060 SVISIGKSAFADN
-1073 YNLTTAILG
+1073 GNLTTVILG
-1082 DGITEISDRM
+1082 DGITEIGDEM
-1092 FKQCTALTSV
+1092 FWQCGSLTSV
-1102 TIPDD
+1102 IMSDE
-1107 VTDIGREAFWYCT
+1107 VTSIGAKAFQRCS
-1120 SLTSIKLP
+1120 SLASIKLP
-1128 ESLTSLGESVFYGCP
+1128 ESLTSLGERVFDGCP

-1231 VWEEMTFSNQDNISE
+1231 VWEEMTFSNQNNISE

-1360 GTDYSSVKLPNSLK
+1360 GTDYSSVKLPNALK
-1374 TIGDYAF
+1374 TIGNYAF
-1381 NNLPIQQR
+1381 NNLPLEQR
-1389 LVLPN
+1389 LVLPGKV
-1394 RLTSVGAHAFD
+1394 TSVGTGAFA

-1411 LVIPD
+1411 LSIPD

-1479 LYIPDNYTDMSNYV
+1479 LYIPDNYTDMSNYA

-1620 NDIAVEITG
+1620 NDIAVETVG
-1629 NGEIAFESVTEE
+1629 NGEIAFESVVE

-1646 VYEAKVRAVVEE
+1646 V
-1658 EEEKV
+1658 
-1663 VVYEAPLRADV
+1663 VYEAPVRADV
-1674 RRVAASVI
+1674 RRVAAF
-1682 GDEPELM
+1682 G
-1689 SMIEVDTD
+1689 
-1697 ETPLS
+1697 
-1702 SDVRRVAAPAIRRA
+1702 IRRA
-1716 PQLATEE
+1716 PQLASKEDA
-1723 EPMTYAN
+1723 MTYAN

-1735 YAPQDAKVL
+1735 YAPQDAKLL
-1744 LHITP
+1744 LHFSP
-1749 AEGEELLSA
+1749 AEGKELISA
-1758 TLDGEDIMPYIVDGI
+1758 TLDGEDIMPFIVNGI

-1778 DKKNAKLAVEF
+1778 DKKNAKLVVEF
-1789 SEQSIAVLNGDAN
+1789 SGQSVLAGDVN
-1802 GDGTID
+1802 SDGNIN
-1808 VTDIVAIANY
+1808 VTDVGMVIDH
-1818 ILGRAS
+1818 ILEHTPSG
-1824 SSFDEAAADVN
+1824 FVEAAADLNNDGDVN
-1835 GDGSVDVTDIVAVA
+1835 VTDVGLIIE
-1849 NIILRGTG
+1849 IILSDGTSSK
-1857 QNNAKMHGDEEMLDP
+1857 QNKKINAVDMLDP

>member
-38 KVTGGEIKE
+38 EVTGGEIKE

-135 TVTAIE
+135 TVNAIE

-182 GANVEAYQEAEYWK
+182 AADIEAYQETEYWK

-272 SSSVKNFYDKEQIE
+272 SSSVKNFYDKELIE

-294 KYTLKQADDGSFY
+294 KYTLKQADDNSLY

-314 DELNAEIVIPTDLDG
+314 DELNAEIVIPADLGGCPVKIIEEKVFEGCTDLSSITISNSVTTIGARAFYGCSNLSTVILGSQLMTIGEYVFGLCTSLSSITIPNSVTTIGKFAFDG
-329 RPVKAIGREAFR
+329 CSSLTSITIGNNVTALRGGTFYYCTSLTDINVPNSVTIIESEEEIRWRWLENIGNPGIYGVFE
-341 GCSSLSSILIPS
+341 GCSSLSSVTIPN
-353 SVTTMGWAAFS
+353 SVTSIGDDAFR
-364 GCSDLQM
+364 GCSGITM
-371 VTSEISTPFAVDI
+371 VTSEISTPFAVDA
-384 FGGSNASNATL
+384 FGESNANNATL
-395 IVPKDSRNGYKNTDG
+395 VVPQGSRTAYQSADG
-410 WGFAFIYEDGETIY
+410 WNGFAFIYEEGETIY
-424 DRTQTDEQGVSYTLK
+424 AKKQTDEQGLY
-439 QADDGSFYY
+439 
-448 SVTGHSDELNAEIV
+448 
-462 IPTDLDGCPVK
+462 
-473 TIEEYAFSS
+473 
-482 CTDLTSVTI
+482 
-491 PNSVTTMGWAA
+491 
-502 FLGCSDLQMVTSEI
+502 
-516 STPFAVDVF
+516 
-525 VGSNASNATLV
+525 
-536 VPKGSRTDYK
+536 
-546 STDGWGFAFI
+546 
-556 YEDGETIYD
+556 
-565 RTQTDEQ
+565 
-572 GVSYT
+572 YT

-623 SNLTSITI
+623 SNLTSVTI

-684 CNNTGIKVFGY
+684 CNNTAIKVFGY

-745 REAFRGCSSL
+745 GEAFRGCSSL

-761 SSVTTMGWAAFSDCS
+761 SSVTTMGWAAFSGCS

-807 KDSRNGYKNTDGWGF
+807 KDSRNGYKSTDGWGF

-831 LYDREQNDEQGI
+831 IYAKKQTDEQGLY
-843 KYTLMQADDGSFY
+843 YTLKQADDGSFY

-873 TDLDGCPVITIE
+873 TDLDGCPVKTIE
-885 ELAFSSCTD
+885 EYDFSSCTD

-900 PNSITSIGRDAF
+900 PNSITSIGKDAF

-1128 ESLTSLGESVFYGCP
+1128 ESLSSMGDNVFDGCP

-1231 VWEEMTFSNQDNISE
+1231 VWEEMTFSNQNNISE

-1360 GTDYSSVKLPNSLK
+1360 GTDYSSVKLPNALK
-1374 TIGDYAF
+1374 TIGNYAF
-1381 NNLPIQQR
+1381 NNLPLEQR
-1389 LVLPN
+1389 LVLPGKV
-1394 RLTSVGAHAFD
+1394 TSVGTGAFA

-1411 LVIPD
+1411 LSIPD

-1479 LYIPDNYTDMSNYV
+1479 LYIPDNYTDMSNYA

-1542 KNLASLSL
+1542 KKLASLSL

-1735 YAPQDAKVL
+1735 YAPQNAKVL

-1749 AEGEELLSA
+1749 AEGKELLSA
-1758 TLDGEDIMPYIVDGI
+1758 TLDGEDIMPSIVNGI

-1778 DKKNAKLAVEF
+1778 DKKNAKLVVNF
-1789 SEQSIAVLNGDAN
+1789 SGQSIAVLNGDAN

>member
-38 KVTGGEIKE
+38 EVTGGEIKE

-314 DELNAEIVIPTDLDG
+314 DELNAEIVIPADL
-329 RPVKAIGREAFR
+329 
-341 GCSSLSSILIPS
+341 
-353 SVTTMGWAAFS
+353 
-364 GCSDLQM
+364 
-371 VTSEISTPFAVDI
+371 
-384 FGGSNASNATL
+384 
-395 IVPKDSRNGYKNTDG
+395 
-410 WGFAFIYEDGETIY
+410 
-424 DRTQTDEQGVSYTLK
+424 
-439 QADDGSFYY
+439 
-448 SVTGHSDELNAEIV
+448 
-462 IPTDLDGCPVK
+462 
-473 TIEEYAFSS
+473 
-482 CTDLTSVTI
+482 
-491 PNSVTTMGWAA
+491 
-502 FLGCSDLQMVTSEI
+502 
-516 STPFAVDVF
+516 
-525 VGSNASNATLV
+525 
-536 VPKGSRTDYK
+536 
-546 STDGWGFAFI
+546 
-556 YEDGETIYD
+556 
-565 RTQTDEQ
+565 
-572 GVSYT
+572 
-577 LKQADDGSF
+577 
-586 YYSVTGH
+586 
-593 SDEMN
+593 
-598 AEIVI
+598 
-603 PADIGGCPVRN
+603 GGCPVRN
-614 IEGGGFRDC
+614 IEGWSFRNC
-623 SNLTSITI
+623 SNLTSVTIPDGVTTIGDAAFAGSGLTSVII
-631 PNSVTSIGERAFW
+631 PNSVTTIGPSAFYECRNLASVVLSEQLTAIENATFYSCSSLSSITIPKSV
-644 GCNGLTSITLPSSV
+644 TSIDV
-658 TCEGYDPFNGTS
+658 TAFQGYIN
-670 LNDVKIVILDYSEF
+670 LKDVTVFVLDYSEF
-684 CNNTGIKVFGY
+684 CNNHIVERFGCT
-695 SVPIHLLDN
+695 IHLLDS
-704 EGNEI
+704 EENEI
-709 TEYVIPE
+709 TEYIIPND
-716 GVTSICD
+716 VTAIGNSAFANCKDLTLVTIPNSIKSIGE
-723 RAFFFCSNLSSI
+723 RAFQ
-735 TIPEGVTTIG
+735 
-745 REAFRGCSSL
+745 GCSSL
-755 SSIMIP
+755 SSINIPKGVTSIGDATFASTNLLSVIIPNSVKTIGSHAFYDCKNLASVKMGNNVISIGERAFFQCGSLTSIALPNTLESIGNDAFGYTFLTSVNIP
-761 SSVTTMGWAAFSDCS
+761 SNVHA
-776 DLQMV
+776 
-781 TSEISTPFAVD
+781 I
-792 VFGGSNASNATLIVP
+792 GS
-807 KDSRNGYKNTDGWGF
+807 G
-822 AFIYEEGET
+822 
-831 LYDREQNDEQGI
+831 
-843 KYTLMQADDGSFY
+843 
-856 YSVTGH
+856 
-862 SDEMDTEIIIP
+862 
-873 TDLDGCPVITIE
+873 
-885 ELAFSSCTD
+885 AFSSCRNLASVSFEEGITNIGD
-894 LTSVTI
+894 NAFSSCALTSVII
-900 PNSITSIGRDAF
+900 PNSIESIGEYAFSNNRNLTTVIFGDNIEEIKSYTF
-912 YGCGLVSVTIPN
+912 YGCSALSSVIIPDG
-924 SVTTIG
+924 VTTIG
-930 DDAFY
+930 NAAFH
-935 ECRDLTSVKIG
+935 S
-946 NGIASIGYRLF
+946 
-957 SDCENL
+957 
-963 TSVKMG
+963 
-969 KNVSSI
+969 
-975 GKYAFNG
+975 
-982 CSSLASITL
+982 CSSLA
-991 PDVLESI
+991 
-998 GDFAFRK
+998 
-1005 CGLTSVSIPGSVQT
+1005 
-1019 IGQEAFRECG
+1019 
-1029 NLATVG
+1029 
-1035 LEDGLTAIGKDAFTN
+1035 
-1050 CALASITIPN
+1050 
-1060 SVTSIGEAAFTLN
+1060 
-1073 YNLTTAILG
+1073 
-1082 DGITEISDRM
+1082 
-1092 FKQCTALTSV
+1092 
-1102 TIPDD
+1102 
-1107 VTDIGREAFWYCT
+1107 
-1120 SLTSIKLP
+1120 SIKLP
-1128 ESLTSLGESVFYGCP
+1128 ESLSSMGDNVFDGCP

-1360 GTDYSSVKLPNSLK
+1360 GTDYSSVKLPNALK
-1374 TIGDYAF
+1374 IIGNYAF
-1381 NNLPIQQR
+1381 NNLPIEQR
-1389 LVLPN
+1389 LVLPGKV
-1394 RLTSVGAHAFD
+1394 TSVGTGAFA

-1411 LVIPD
+1411 LSIPD

-1421 GAHAFADTPIQ
+1421 GAHAFANTPIQ

-1479 LYIPDNYTDMSNYV
+1479 LYIPDNYTDMSNYA

-1735 YAPQDAKVL
+1735 YAPPNAKVL

-1749 AEGEELLSA
+1749 AEGKELLSA
-1758 TLDGEDIMPYIVDGI
+1758 TLDGEDIMPSIVNGI

-1778 DKKNAKLAVEF
+1778 DKKNAKLVVNF
-1789 SEQSIAVLNGDAN
+1789 SGQSIAVLNGDAN

-1857 QNNAKMHGDEEMLDP
+1857 QINAKMHGDEEMLDP

>member
-1 MLLAMLCVVS
+1 MLGNECFAIQYYRMKNMFIMLLAMLCVVS
-11 SYAQSFE
+11 AYAQDFE

-38 KVTGGEIKE
+38 EVTGGEIKE

-112 GLQTIGVDAFGYNFA
+112 GLQTIGAAAFGYNFA

-141 DRAFRTNQ
+141 NGAFRTNR

-182 GANVEAYQEAEYWK
+182 AANVEAYQEAEYWK
-196 DFSVISGDILNI
+196 DFSVISGVI
-208 NRCSS
+208 RCFS

-247 LRYTSPISYTTNQ
+247 IRYTSPISYTTNQ

-272 SSSVKNFYDKEQIE
+272 SSSVKNFYDKEQVEQI
-286 NVTDAQGI
+286 
-294 KYTLKQADDGSFY
+294 
-307 YSVTGHA
+307 
-314 DELNAEIVIPTDLDG
+314 
-329 RPVKAIGREAFR
+329 
-341 GCSSLSSILIPS
+341 
-353 SVTTMGWAAFS
+353 
-364 GCSDLQM
+364 
-371 VTSEISTPFAVDI
+371 
-384 FGGSNASNATL
+384 
-395 IVPKDSRNGYKNTDG
+395 
-410 WGFAFIYEDGETIY
+410 
-424 DRTQTDEQGVSYTLK
+424 TDEQGVIYTLNVT
-439 QADDGSFYY
+439 DFSY

-462 IPTDLDGCPVK
+462 IPSALGGCPVRAIGNTVFK
-473 TIEEYAFSS
+473 GCTALSSVTISNGVTTIGHQAFYG
-482 CTDLTSVTI
+482 CTSLSAITI
-491 PNSVTTMGWAA
+491 PNSVTSIGGGA
-502 FLGCSDLQMVTSEI
+502 FSDCHMSNESKVISEI
-516 STPFAVDVF
+516 TTPFTVDVF
-525 VGSNASNATLV
+525 WLSLNATLV

-546 STDGWGFAFI
+546 STDGWGFAII

-572 GVSYT
+572 GVKYT
-577 LKQADDGSF
+577 LMQADDGSV

-593 SDEMN
+593 SDELST
-598 AEIVI
+598 EIVI
-603 PADIGGCPVRN
+603 PSALDGCPVRTIKESAFYGCN
-614 IEGGGFRDC
+614 DF
-623 SNLTSITI
+623 TTITI
-631 PNSVTSIGERAFW
+631 PNSVTSIGEHAFAQCR
-644 GCNGLTSITLPSSV
+644 GISAITISTSVSTISDESFWACDLKDVTLV
-658 TCEGYDPFNGTS
+658 VMD
-670 LNDVKIVILDYSEF
+670 DSEF
-684 CNNTGIKVFGY
+684 CNNHIVARFDC
-695 SVPIHLLDN
+695 PIHLMDTD
-704 EGNEI
+704 GNEI
-709 TEYVIPE
+709 TEYII
-716 GVTSICD
+716 SD
-723 RAFFFCSNLSSI
+723 D
-735 TIPEGVTTIG
+735 VTTIS
-745 REAFRGCSSL
+745 ESAFANCR
-755 SSIMIP
+755 
-761 SSVTTMGWAAFSDCS
+761 
-776 DLQMV
+776 
-781 TSEISTPFAVD
+781 
-792 VFGGSNASNATLIVP
+792 
-807 KDSRNGYKNTDGWGF
+807 
-822 AFIYEEGET
+822 
-831 LYDREQNDEQGI
+831 
-843 KYTLMQADDGSFY
+843 
-856 YSVTGH
+856 
-862 SDEMDTEIIIP
+862 
-873 TDLDGCPVITIE
+873 
-885 ELAFSSCTD
+885 D

-900 PNSITSIGRDAF
+900 PNSVTSIGNSAF
-912 YGCGLVSVTIPN
+912 KNCDGLTTITIPN
-924 SVTTIG
+924 SVTSIG
-930 DDAFY
+930 DDAFSG
-935 ECRDLTSVKIG
+935 CSGLTSVKLGKKVTTIG
-946 NGIASIGYRLF
+946 RGAFN
-957 SDCENL
+957 DCSNL
-963 TSVKMG
+963 
-969 KNVSSI
+969 SSI
-975 GKYAFNG
+975 NTPN
-982 CSSLASITL
+982 SL
-991 PDVLESI
+991 V
-998 GDFAFRK
+998 
-1005 CGLTSVSIPGSVQT
+1005 T
-1019 IGQEAFRECG
+1019 IGGWALRGC
-1029 NLATVG
+1029 
-1035 LEDGLTAIGKDAFTN
+1035 AFT
-1050 CALASITIPN
+1050 SITIPN
-1060 SVTSIGEAAFTLN
+1060 SVTSIGEAAFANNSNLSTVILGEGITEIEESTFAN
-1073 YNLTTAILG
+1073 CKSLSSIIIPDGVKSIGRHAFHDCGLTSIAIPNSVTSIGGYAFQNNSNLTTVILG
-1082 DGITEISDRM
+1082 DGITEIEEVT
-1092 FKQCTALTSV
+1092 FENCIALSSIIIPNEV
-1102 TIPDD
+1102 ATI
-1107 VTDIGREAFWYCT
+1107 GSHAFGGCR
-1120 SLTSIKLP
+1120 SLASIKLP
-1128 ESLTSLGESVFYGCP
+1128 ESLTSLGERVFDGCP
-1143 LKSIELPNSFTV
+1143 LKSIELPNPFTV

-1161 SNNNFQYI
+1161 SNNDFQYI

-1231 VWEEMTFSNQDNISE
+1231 VWEEMTFSNQNNISE

-1360 GTDYSSVKLPNSLK
+1360 GTDYSSVKLPNALK
-1374 TIGDYAF
+1374 TIGNYAF
-1381 NNLPIQQR
+1381 NNLPLEQR
-1389 LVLPN
+1389 LVLPGKV
-1394 RLTSVGAHAFD
+1394 TSVGTGAFA

-1411 LVIPD
+1411 LSIPD

-1479 LYIPDNYTDMSNYV
+1479 LYIPDNYTDMSNYAL
-1493 FDGCDALE
+1493 DGCDALE

-1530 VEVLSRGVLKNC
+1530 VEVLSRGMLKNC

-1620 NDIAVEITG
+1620 NDIAVETVG
-1629 NGEIAFESVTEE
+1629 NGEIAFESVVE

-1646 VYEAKVRAVVEE
+1646 V
-1658 EEEKV
+1658 
-1663 VVYEAPLRADV
+1663 VYEAPVRADV
-1674 RRVAASVI
+1674 RRVAAF
-1682 GDEPELM
+1682 G
-1689 SMIEVDTD
+1689 
-1697 ETPLS
+1697 
-1702 SDVRRVAAPAIRRA
+1702 IRRA
-1716 PQLATEE
+1716 PQLASKEDA
-1723 EPMTYAN
+1723 MTYAN

-1749 AEGEELLSA
+1749 DEGEELISA
-1758 TLDGEDIMPYIVDGI
+1758 TLDGEDIMPFIVNGI

-1778 DKKNAKLAVEF
+1778 DKKNAKLVVEF
-1789 SEQSIAVLNGDAN
+1789 SGQSVLAGDVN
-1802 GDGTID
+1802 SDGNIN
-1808 VTDIVAIANY
+1808 VTDVGMVIDH
-1818 ILGRAS
+1818 ILEHTPSG
-1824 SSFDEAAADVN
+1824 FVEAAADLNNDGDVN
-1835 GDGSVDVTDIVAVA
+1835 VTDVGLIIE
-1849 NIILRGTG
+1849 IILSDGTSSK
-1857 QNNAKMHGDEEMLDP
+1857 QNKKINAVDMLDP

>member
-1 MLLAMLCVVS
+1 MLGNECFAIQYYRMKNMFIMLLAMLCVVS
-11 SYAQSFE
+11 AYAQDFE

-38 KVTGGEIKE
+38 EVTGGEIKE

-112 GLQTIGVDAFGYNFA
+112 GLQTIGAAAFGYNFA

-141 DRAFRTNQ
+141 NGAFRTNR

-182 GANVEAYQEAEYWK
+182 AANVEAYQEAEYWK
-196 DFSVISGDILNI
+196 DFSVISGVI
-208 NRCSS
+208 RCFS

-247 LRYTSPISYTTNQ
+247 IRYTSPISYTTNQ

-272 SSSVKNFYDKEQIE
+272 SSSVKNFYDKEQVEQI
-286 NVTDAQGI
+286 
-294 KYTLKQADDGSFY
+294 
-307 YSVTGHA
+307 
-314 DELNAEIVIPTDLDG
+314 
-329 RPVKAIGREAFR
+329 
-341 GCSSLSSILIPS
+341 
-353 SVTTMGWAAFS
+353 
-364 GCSDLQM
+364 
-371 VTSEISTPFAVDI
+371 
-384 FGGSNASNATL
+384 
-395 IVPKDSRNGYKNTDG
+395 
-410 WGFAFIYEDGETIY
+410 
-424 DRTQTDEQGVSYTLK
+424 TDEQGVIYTLNVT
-439 QADDGSFYY
+439 DFSY

-462 IPTDLDGCPVK
+462 IPSALGGCPVRAIGNTVFK
-473 TIEEYAFSS
+473 GCTALSSVTISNGVTTIGDQAFYG
-482 CTDLTSVTI
+482 CTSLSAITI
-491 PNSVTTMGWAA
+491 PNSVTSIGGGA
-502 FLGCSDLQMVTSEI
+502 FSDCHMSNESKVISEI
-516 STPFAVDVF
+516 TTPFTVDVF
-525 VGSNASNATLV
+525 WLSLNATLV

-546 STDGWGFAFI
+546 STDGWGFAII

-572 GVSYT
+572 GVKYT
-577 LKQADDGSF
+577 LMQADDGSV

-593 SDEMN
+593 SDELST
-598 AEIVI
+598 EIVI
-603 PADIGGCPVRN
+603 PSALDGCPVRTIKKLAFYGCN
-614 IEGGGFRDC
+614 DFTTITIPNSVTSIGEHAFAQCRGISAITISTSVSTISDDSFWDCDLKDVTLVVMDDSEFCNNHIVARFDCPIHLMDTDGNEITEYIISDDVTTISESAFANCRDLTSVTIPNSVTSIGNSAFKNCDGLTTITIPNSVTSIGEGAFENCSGLTSIKIGNGVSRIGNRAFAKCGNLTSVKMGKNVSSVGEFAFNGCSSLVSITLPDVLESIEDGAFMDC
-623 SNLTSITI
+623 SALTSANVPGSVKNIGNYAFCQSGLTSVSFEEGLVTIGDNAFIRCRFTSITI
-631 PNSVTSIGERAFW
+631 PNSVTSIGKSAFAD
-644 GCNGLTSITLPSSV
+644 NG
-658 TCEGYDPFNGTS
+658 
-670 LNDVKIVILDYSEF
+670 
-684 CNNTGIKVFGY
+684 
-695 SVPIHLLDN
+695 
-704 EGNEI
+704 
-709 TEYVIPE
+709 
-716 GVTSICD
+716 
-723 RAFFFCSNLSSI
+723 
-735 TIPEGVTTIG
+735 
-745 REAFRGCSSL
+745 
-755 SSIMIP
+755 
-761 SSVTTMGWAAFSDCS
+761 
-776 DLQMV
+776 
-781 TSEISTPFAVD
+781 
-792 VFGGSNASNATLIVP
+792 
-807 KDSRNGYKNTDGWGF
+807 
-822 AFIYEEGET
+822 
-831 LYDREQNDEQGI
+831 
-843 KYTLMQADDGSFY
+843 
-856 YSVTGH
+856 
-862 SDEMDTEIIIP
+862 
-873 TDLDGCPVITIE
+873 
-885 ELAFSSCTD
+885 
-894 LTSVTI
+894 
-900 PNSITSIGRDAF
+900 
-912 YGCGLVSVTIPN
+912 
-924 SVTTIG
+924 
-930 DDAFY
+930 
-935 ECRDLTSVKIG
+935 
-946 NGIASIGYRLF
+946 
-957 SDCENL
+957 
-963 TSVKMG
+963 
-969 KNVSSI
+969 
-975 GKYAFNG
+975 
-982 CSSLASITL
+982 
-991 PDVLESI
+991 
-998 GDFAFRK
+998 
-1005 CGLTSVSIPGSVQT
+1005 
-1019 IGQEAFRECG
+1019 
-1029 NLATVG
+1029 
-1035 LEDGLTAIGKDAFTN
+1035 
-1050 CALASITIPN
+1050 
-1060 SVTSIGEAAFTLN
+1060 
-1073 YNLTTAILG
+1073 NLTTVILG
-1082 DGITEISDRM
+1082 DGITEIGDEM
-1092 FKQCTALTSV
+1092 FWQCGSLTSV
-1102 TIPDD
+1102 IMSDE
-1107 VTDIGREAFWYCT
+1107 VTSIGAKAFQRCS
-1120 SLTSIKLP
+1120 SLASIKLP
-1128 ESLTSLGESVFYGCP
+1128 ESLTSLGERVFDGCP

-1175 KSIGKSA
+1175 KSIGKFA

-1231 VWEEMTFSNQDNISE
+1231 VWEEMTFSNQNNVSE

-1360 GTDYSSVKLPNSLK
+1360 GTDYSSVKLPNALK
-1374 TIGDYAF
+1374 TIGNYAF
-1381 NNLPIQQR
+1381 NNLPLEQR
-1389 LVLPN
+1389 LVLPGKV
-1394 RLTSVGAHAFD
+1394 TSVGTGAFA

-1411 LVIPD
+1411 LSIPD
-1416 GVKSI
+1416 GMKSI

-1479 LYIPDNYTDMSNYV
+1479 LYIPDNYTDMSNYA

-1620 NDIAVEITG
+1620 NDIAVETVG
-1629 NGEIAFESVTEE
+1629 NGEIAFESVVE

-1646 VYEAKVRAVVEE
+1646 V
-1658 EEEKV
+1658 
-1663 VVYEAPLRADV
+1663 VYEAPVRADV
-1674 RRVAASVI
+1674 RRVAAF
-1682 GDEPELM
+1682 G
-1689 SMIEVDTD
+1689 
-1697 ETPLS
+1697 
-1702 SDVRRVAAPAIRRA
+1702 IRRT
-1716 PQLATEE
+1716 PQLASKEDA
-1723 EPMTYAN
+1723 MTYAN

-1735 YAPQDAKVL
+1735 YAPQDAKLL
-1744 LHITP
+1744 LHFSP
-1749 AEGEELLSA
+1749 AEGKELISA
-1758 TLDGEDIMPYIVDGI
+1758 TLDGEDIMPFIVNGI

-1778 DKKNAKLAVEF
+1778 DKKNAKLVVEF
-1789 SEQSIAVLNGDAN
+1789 SGQSVLAGDVN
-1802 GDGTID
+1802 SDGNIN
-1808 VTDIVAIANY
+1808 VTDVGMVIDH
-1818 ILGRAS
+1818 ILEHTPSG
-1824 SSFDEAAADVN
+1824 FVEAAADLNNDGDVN
-1835 GDGSVDVTDIVAVA
+1835 VTDVGLIIE
-1849 NIILRGTG
+1849 IILSDGTSSK
-1857 QNNAKMHGDEEMLDP
+1857 QNKKINAVDMLDP

>member
-1 MLLAMLCVVS
+1 MLGNECFVFQYYRMKNMFIMLLAMLCVVS
-11 SYAQSFE
+11 AYAQDFE

-38 KVTGGEIKE
+38 EVTGGEIKE

-175 DATLHVV
+175 DATLHVA

-260 IIRAIAIAEGYE
+260 IIRAIAISEGYE

-314 DELNAEIVIPTDLDG
+314 DELNAEIVIPADLG
-329 RPVKAIGREAFR
+329 GCPVKIIEEKVFEGCTNLSSITISNSVTTIGARAFYGCSNLSTVILGSQLMTIGEYVFGLCTSLSSITIPNSVTTIGKFAFDSCSSLTSITIGNNVTALR
-341 GCSSLSSILIPS
+341 GGTFYYCTSLTDINVPNSVTIIESEEEIRWRWLENIGNPGIYGVFEGCSSLSSVTIPN
-353 SVTTMGWAAFS
+353 SVTSIGDDAFR
-364 GCSDLQM
+364 GCSGITM
-371 VTSEISTPFAVDI
+371 VTSEISTPFAVDA
-384 FGGSNASNATL
+384 FGESNANNATL
-395 IVPKDSRNGYKNTDG
+395 VVPQGSRTAYQSADG
-410 WGFAFIYEDGETIY
+410 WNGFAFIYEEGETIY
-424 DRTQTDEQGVSYTLK
+424 AKKQTDEQGLY
-439 QADDGSFYY
+439 
-448 SVTGHSDELNAEIV
+448 
-462 IPTDLDGCPVK
+462 
-473 TIEEYAFSS
+473 
-482 CTDLTSVTI
+482 
-491 PNSVTTMGWAA
+491 
-502 FLGCSDLQMVTSEI
+502 
-516 STPFAVDVF
+516 
-525 VGSNASNATLV
+525 
-536 VPKGSRTDYK
+536 
-546 STDGWGFAFI
+546 
-556 YEDGETIYD
+556 
-565 RTQTDEQ
+565 
-572 GVSYT
+572 YT

-593 SDEMN
+593 SDEMDT
-598 AEIVI
+598 EIVI
-603 PADIGGCPVRN
+603 PA
-614 IEGGGFRDC
+614 
-623 SNLTSITI
+623 
-631 PNSVTSIGERAFW
+631 
-644 GCNGLTSITLPSSV
+644 
-658 TCEGYDPFNGTS
+658 
-670 LNDVKIVILDYSEF
+670 K
-684 CNNTGIKVFGY
+684 
-695 SVPIHLLDN
+695 
-704 EGNEI
+704 
-709 TEYVIPE
+709 
-716 GVTSICD
+716 
-723 RAFFFCSNLSSI
+723 
-735 TIPEGVTTIG
+735 
-745 REAFRGCSSL
+745 
-755 SSIMIP
+755 
-761 SSVTTMGWAAFSDCS
+761 
-776 DLQMV
+776 
-781 TSEISTPFAVD
+781 
-792 VFGGSNASNATLIVP
+792 
-807 KDSRNGYKNTDGWGF
+807 
-822 AFIYEEGET
+822 
-831 LYDREQNDEQGI
+831 
-843 KYTLMQADDGSFY
+843 
-856 YSVTGH
+856 
-862 SDEMDTEIIIP
+862 
-873 TDLDGCPVITIE
+873 LDGCLVKTIGDN
-885 ELAFSSCTD
+885 AFSSCTD
-894 LTSVTI
+894 LTSV
-900 PNSITSIGRDAF
+900 
-912 YGCGLVSVTIPN
+912 
-924 SVTTIG
+924 
-930 DDAFY
+930 
-935 ECRDLTSVKIG
+935 KIG
-946 NGIASIGYRLF
+946 NGVSSIGNNAF
-957 SDCENL
+957 AGCENL

-969 KNVSSI
+969 KNVI
-975 GKYAFNG
+975 GIGDEAFRSCAN
-982 CSSLASITL
+982 LTSITL

-998 GDFAFRK
+998 GAHAFQYTPLTSVNIPESVKTIGDEAFRG
-1005 CGLTSVSIPGSVQT
+1005 CGSLASVGFEEGLTS
-1019 IGQEAFRECG
+1019 IGDGAFREC
-1029 NLATVG
+1029 A
-1035 LEDGLTAIGKDAFTN
+1035 LT
-1050 CALASITIPN
+1050 SVTIPN
-1060 SVTSIGEAAFTLN
+1060 SVTSIGEWTFS
-1073 YNLTTAILG
+1073 YNRSLTTAILG
-1082 DGITEISDRM
+1082 DDIEEIKSYT
-1092 FKQCTALTSV
+1092 FFECSALSSV
-1102 TIPDD
+1102 IIPDG
-1107 VTDIGREAFWYCT
+1107 VTSIGSSAFSGCHL
-1120 SLTSIKLP
+1120 LTSIKLP
-1128 ESLTSLGESVFYGCP
+1128 ESLTSLGGSALPGAM
-1143 LKSIELPNSFTV
+1143 KSIELPNAFTV
-1155 IPENLF
+1155 ISEGLF
-1161 SNNNFQYI
+1161 YSNNFQYI
-1169 KLGNNV
+1169 KLGNKV
-1175 KSIGKSA
+1175 KSIGKNA
-1182 FGSYEPVLEIGTST
+1182 FGSSEMVIEIGTST
-1196 PPSIASDAFPNVE
+1196 PPTIASDAFPNVE
-1209 YLSDLTVI
+1209 YLSDLNVI
-1217 VPNAKAETAYRKKA
+1217 VPNAAAETVYRKKA
-1231 VWEEMTFSNQDNISE
+1231 VWEEMTFSNKENISE
-1246 VTVDTPGDLSF
+1246 VTVNTPGDLSI
-1257 ELITE
+1257 ELIME
-1262 CNMMP
+1262 CGMMP
-1267 AKVVGLKVNGTINAD
+1267 AKVVDLKVNGTINAD

-1303 ITEIPDEALSGK
+1303 ITEIPDDAMSGK
-1315 TQLKELTLPT
+1315 TQLQELTLPT
-1325 NLQAIGANAF
+1325 GLQIIGKRAF
-1335 HDCPYLTG
+1335 QNCPYLTG
-1343 ELVIPSTVTS
+1343 ELDLPTTLTS
-1353 IGDYAFE
+1353 IGESSFV
-1360 GTDYSSVKLPNSLK
+1360 GTNYISVKLPNSLK

-1421 GAHAFADTPIQ
+1421 GDGAFAETPIE
-1432 GHLTIPDGVTDLGE
+1432 GHVTIPDGITYLGE
-1446 GAFMNT
+1446 GAFRNT
-1452 QISTA
+1452 RISSV

-1463 TTLSQGLFQGC
+1463 TTLCTGLFQGC

-1479 LYIPDNYTDMSNYV
+1479 VYVPDNFTDMSNYA
-1493 FDGCDALE
+1493 FDGCGALT

-1512 GEYSFQGTPLEY
+1512 GEYSLQSTPLEY
-1524 IKVPSK
+1524 VKVPSQ
-1530 VEVLSRGVLKNC
+1530 VEVLSKGVLKNC
-1542 KNLASLSL
+1542 TKLESLSL
-1550 PANLKSLEAE
+1550 PANLKTVEAE
-1560 ALTGCTAL
+1560 ALYGCTAL
-1568 RNISVEAL
+1568 RNMSVEAI
-1576 TPPTIKDRSVLRG
+1576 TPPTIKNRSAIRG
-1589 INTDLCLISI
+1589 INTDKCLISI
-1599 PTQSYRDYALAPYWG
+1599 PTSAYRNYVLAEYWG

-1620 NDIAVEITG
+1620 NDIAVETTG

-1735 YAPQDAKVL
+1735 YAPQNAKVL

-1758 TLDGEDIMPYIVDGI
+1758 TLDGEDIMPSIVNGI

-1778 DKKNAKLAVEF
+1778 DKKNAKLVVKF
-1789 SEQSIAVLNGDAN
+1789 SGQSVLAGDVN
-1802 GDGTID
+1802 SDGNIN
-1808 VTDIVAIANY
+1808 VTDVGMVIDH
-1818 ILGRAS
+1818 ILEHTPSG
-1824 SSFDEAAADVN
+1824 FVEAAADLNNDGDVN
-1835 GDGSVDVTDIVAVA
+1835 VTDVGLIIE
-1849 NIILRGTG
+1849 IILSDGTSSK
-1857 QNNAKMHGDEEMLDP
+1857 QNKKINAVDMLDP

>member
-1 MLLAMLCVVS
+1 M
-11 SYAQSFE
+11 
-18 VDGLSYQVTKSPDGE
+18 
-33 SPGEV
+33 
-38 KVTGGEIKE
+38 
-47 EIEFPETVTY
+47 
-57 NSATYMVTSIGSNA
+57 
-71 FSGRSNSG
+71 
-79 NFTKKYIIPGTV
+79 
-91 RSIGNS
+91 
-97 AFYDNYY
+97 
-104 LEEVEFNE
+104 
-112 GLQTIGVDAFGYNFA
+112 
-127 LKEIRIPS
+127 
-135 TVTAIE
+135 
-141 DRAFRTNQ
+141 
-149 QNQATISCLAATP
+149 
-162 PANLGSETFQGRT
+162 
-175 DATLHVV
+175 
-182 GANVEAYQEAEYWK
+182 
-196 DFSVISGDILNI
+196 
-208 NRCSS
+208 
-213 PVITCDNN
+213 
-221 ILTISCKTEGAAI
+221 
-234 YYTTDGSV
+234 
-242 PDENA
+242 
-247 LRYTSPISYTTNQ
+247 
-260 IIRAIAIAEGYE
+260 
-272 SSSVKNFYDKEQIE
+272 
-286 NVTDAQGI
+286 
-294 KYTLKQADDGSFY
+294 QADDESFY
-307 YSVTGHA
+307 YSV
-314 DELNAEIVIPTDLDG
+314 
-329 RPVKAIGREAFR
+329 
-341 GCSSLSSILIPS
+341 
-353 SVTTMGWAAFS
+353 M
-364 GCSDLQM
+364 
-371 VTSEISTPFAVDI
+371 
-384 FGGSNASNATL
+384 
-395 IVPKDSRNGYKNTDG
+395 
-410 WGFAFIYEDGETIY
+410 
-424 DRTQTDEQGVSYTLK
+424 
-439 QADDGSFYY
+439 
-448 SVTGHSDELNAEIV
+448 
-462 IPTDLDGCPVK
+462 
-473 TIEEYAFSS
+473 
-482 CTDLTSVTI
+482 
-491 PNSVTTMGWAA
+491 
-502 FLGCSDLQMVTSEI
+502 
-516 STPFAVDVF
+516 
-525 VGSNASNATLV
+525 
-536 VPKGSRTDYK
+536 
-546 STDGWGFAFI
+546 
-556 YEDGETIYD
+556 
-565 RTQTDEQ
+565 
-572 GVSYT
+572 
-577 LKQADDGSF
+577 
-586 YYSVTGH
+586 GH

-603 PADIGGCPVRN
+603 PAALGGCPVKT
-614 IEGGGFRDC
+614 IEASAFGSC
-623 SNLTSITI
+623 SDLTSVTLPNSITSIGENAFYGCSALTSITLSSQLTAIGRETFQGCTSLSSITI
-631 PNSVTSIGERAFW
+631 PDGVTSIGERAFW

-684 CNNTGIKVFGY
+684 CNNTAIKVFGY

-716 GVTSICD
+716 GVTSICG

-745 REAFRGCSSL
+745 GEAFRGCSSL

-761 SSVTTMGWAAFSDCS
+761 SSVTTMGRAAFSDCS

-807 KDSRNGYKNTDGWGF
+807 KDSRNGYKSTDGWGF
-822 AFIYEEGET
+822 AFIYEDGET
-831 LYDREQNDEQGI
+831 IYDRTQTDEQGVS
-843 KYTLMQADDGSFY
+843 YTLKQADDGSFY

-873 TDLDGCPVITIE
+873 NDLDGCPVKTIE
-885 ELAFSSCTD
+885 ENAFSFCTD

-900 PNSITSIGRDAF
+900 PNSITSIGRGAF
-912 YGCGLVSVTIPN
+912 YGCGLASVTIPN
-924 SVTTIG
+924 SVTSIG
-930 DDAFY
+930 DGAFCN
-935 ECRDLTSVKIG
+935 CRDLTSVKIG
-946 NGIASIGYRLF
+946 NGIASIGNRLF
-957 SDCENL
+957 SGCENL

-998 GDFAFRK
+998 EDGAFMD
-1005 CGLTSVSIPGSVQT
+1005 CSALTSANVPGSVQT
-1019 IGQEAFRECG
+1019 IGQEAFRGCG

-1161 SNNNFQYI
+1161 SNNDFQYI

-1231 VWEEMTFSNQDNISE
+1231 VWEEMTFSNQNNISE

-1360 GTDYSSVKLPNSLK
+1360 GTDYSSVKLPNALK
-1374 TIGDYAF
+1374 TIGNYAF
-1381 NNLPIQQR
+1381 NNLPLEQR
-1389 LVLPN
+1389 LVLPGKV
-1394 RLTSVGAHAFD
+1394 TSVGTGAFA

-1411 LVIPD
+1411 LSIPD

-1479 LYIPDNYTDMSNYV
+1479 LYIPDNYTDMSNYA

-1620 NDIAVEITG
+1620 NDIAVETVG
-1629 NGEIAFESVTEE
+1629 NGEIAFESVVE

-1646 VYEAKVRAVVEE
+1646 V
-1658 EEEKV
+1658 
-1663 VVYEAPLRADV
+1663 VYEAPVRADV
-1674 RRVAASVI
+1674 RRVAAF
-1682 GDEPELM
+1682 G
-1689 SMIEVDTD
+1689 
-1697 ETPLS
+1697 
-1702 SDVRRVAAPAIRRA
+1702 IRRA
-1716 PQLATEE
+1716 PQLASKEDA
-1723 EPMTYAN
+1723 MTYAN

-1735 YAPQDAKVL
+1735 YAPQDAKLL
-1744 LHITP
+1744 LHFSP
-1749 AEGEELLSA
+1749 AEGKELISA
-1758 TLDGEDIMPYIVDGI
+1758 TLDGEDIMPFIVNGI

-1778 DKKNAKLAVEF
+1778 DKKNAKLVVEF
-1789 SEQSIAVLNGDAN
+1789 SGQSVLAGDVN
-1802 GDGTID
+1802 SDGNIN
-1808 VTDIVAIANY
+1808 VTDVGMVIDH
-1818 ILGRAS
+1818 ILEHTPSG
-1824 SSFDEAAADVN
+1824 FVEAAADLNNDGDVN
-1835 GDGSVDVTDIVAVA
+1835 VTDVGLIIE
-1849 NIILRGTG
+1849 IILSDGTSSK
-1857 QNNAKMHGDEEMLDP
+1857 QNKKINAVDMLDP

>member
-1 MLLAMLCVVS
+1 MLGNECFVFQYYRMKNMFIMLLAMLYVVS
-11 SYAQSFE
+11 AYAQDFE

-38 KVTGGEIKE
+38 EVTGGEIKE

-71 FSGRSNSG
+71 FRGRSNSG

-175 DATLHVV
+175 YATLHVV

-260 IIRAIAIAEGYE
+260 IIRAIAISEGYE

-307 YSVTGHA
+307 YSVTGH
-314 DELNAEIVIPTDLDG
+314 
-329 RPVKAIGREAFR
+329 
-341 GCSSLSSILIPS
+341 
-353 SVTTMGWAAFS
+353 
-364 GCSDLQM
+364 
-371 VTSEISTPFAVDI
+371 
-384 FGGSNASNATL
+384 
-395 IVPKDSRNGYKNTDG
+395 
-410 WGFAFIYEDGETIY
+410 
-424 DRTQTDEQGVSYTLK
+424 
-439 QADDGSFYY
+439 
-448 SVTGHSDELNAEIV
+448 SDELNAEIV
-462 IPTDLDGCPVK
+462 IPAALGGCPVK
-473 TIEEYAFSS
+473 IIKASAFGS
-482 CTDLTSVTI
+482 CFDLTSVTL
-491 PNSVTTMGWAA
+491 PNSITSIGENAFYGCSALTSITLSSQLTAIGRETFQGCTSLSSITIPDGVTTIGEQA
-502 FLGCSDLQMVTSEI
+502 FKECSSLS
-516 STPFAVDVF
+516 
-525 VGSNASNATLV
+525 
-536 VPKGSRTDYK
+536 
-546 STDGWGFAFI
+546 
-556 YEDGETIYD
+556 
-565 RTQTDEQ
+565 
-572 GVSYT
+572 
-577 LKQADDGSF
+577 
-586 YYSVTGH
+586 
-593 SDEMN
+593 
-598 AEIVI
+598 
-603 PADIGGCPVRN
+603 
-614 IEGGGFRDC
+614 
-623 SNLTSITI
+623 SITI

-745 REAFRGCSSL
+745 GEAFRGCSSL

-761 SSVTTMGWAAFSDCS
+761 SSVTTMGWAAFSGCS

-807 KDSRNGYKNTDGWGF
+807 KGSRTDYKSTDGWGF

-831 LYDREQNDEQGI
+831 LYDREQNDEQGL
-843 KYTLMQADDGSFY
+843 KYTLMQADEGSVY

-873 TDLDGCPVITIE
+873 TDLDGCPVKTIE
-885 ELAFSSCTD
+885 ENAFSSCTD

-900 PNSITSIGRDAF
+900 PNSITSIGRGAF
-912 YGCGLVSVTIPN
+912 YGCGLASVTIPN
-924 SVTTIG
+924 SVTSIG

-998 GDFAFRK
+998 GDFAFRV

-1019 IGQEAFRECG
+1019 IGQEAFRGCG

-1360 GTDYSSVKLPNSLK
+1360 GTDYSSVKLPNALK
-1374 TIGDYAF
+1374 TIGNYAF
-1381 NNLPIQQR
+1381 NNLPIEQR
-1389 LVLPN
+1389 LVLPGKV
-1394 RLTSVGAHAFD
+1394 TSVGTGAFA

-1411 LVIPD
+1411 LSIPD

-1432 GHLTIPDGVTDLGE
+1432 GHLTIPDGITDLGE

-1620 NDIAVEITG
+1620 NDIAVETVG
-1629 NGEIAFESVTEE
+1629 NGEIAFESVVE

-1646 VYEAKVRAVVEE
+1646 V
-1658 EEEKV
+1658 
-1663 VVYEAPLRADV
+1663 VYEAPVRADV
-1674 RRVAASVI
+1674 RRVAASII
-1682 GDEPELM
+1682 GGEPELI
-1689 SMIEVDTD
+1689 SMIEVDAD
-1697 ETPLS
+1697 EAPLS
-1702 SDVRRVAAPAIRRA
+1702 SDVRRVAAFGIRRA
-1716 PQLATEE
+1716 PQLASKEDA
-1723 EPMTYAN
+1723 MTYAN

-1749 AEGEELLSA
+1749 AEGEKLISA
-1758 TLDGEDIMPYIVDGI
+1758 TRDGEDIMPSIVNGI
-1773 YTATA
+1773 YTTTA
-1778 DKKNAKLAVEF
+1778 DKKNVKLKVIF
-1789 SEQSIAVLNGDAN
+1789 SKQSVLAGDVN
-1802 GDGTID
+1802 SDGNIN
-1808 VTDIVAIANY
+1808 VTDVGMVIDH
-1818 ILGRAS
+1818 ILEHTPSG
-1824 SSFDEAAADVN
+1824 FVEAAADLNNDGDVN
-1835 GDGSVDVTDIVAVA
+1835 VTDVGLIIE
-1849 NIILRGTG
+1849 IILSDGTSSK
-1857 QNNAKMHGDEEMLDP
+1857 QNKKINAVDMLDP

>member
-1 MLLAMLCVVS
+1 MLGNECFAIQYYRMKNMFIMLLAMLCVVS
-11 SYAQSFE
+11 AYAQDFE

-38 KVTGGEIKE
+38 EVTGGEIKE

-112 GLQTIGVDAFGYNFA
+112 GLQTIGVAAFGYNFA

-141 DRAFRTNQ
+141 NGAFRTNQ

-182 GANVEAYQEAEYWK
+182 AANVEAYQEAEYWK
-196 DFSVISGDILNI
+196 DFSVISGVI
-208 NRCSS
+208 RCFS

-247 LRYTSPISYTTNQ
+247 IRYTSPISYTTNQ

-307 YSVTGHA
+307 YSVTGH
-314 DELNAEIVIPTDLDG
+314 
-329 RPVKAIGREAFR
+329 
-341 GCSSLSSILIPS
+341 
-353 SVTTMGWAAFS
+353 
-364 GCSDLQM
+364 
-371 VTSEISTPFAVDI
+371 
-384 FGGSNASNATL
+384 
-395 IVPKDSRNGYKNTDG
+395 
-410 WGFAFIYEDGETIY
+410 
-424 DRTQTDEQGVSYTLK
+424 
-439 QADDGSFYY
+439 
-448 SVTGHSDELNAEIV
+448 SDELNAEIV
-462 IPTDLDGCPVK
+462 IPSALGGCPVRAIGNAVFK
-473 TIEEYAFSS
+473 GCTALSSVTISNGVTSIGERAFNQCWDLSS
-482 CTDLTSVTI
+482 ITI
-491 PNSVTTMGWAA
+491 PNSVRTIGESVFGQCTNLSSITIPG
-502 FLGCSDLQMVTSEI
+502 GVTSIGNGIFYQCRNLNDIKVVVMDFSEFCNNITVGAFDISGALDIDISIQLIDEDENEI
-516 STPFAVDVF
+516 TEYIIPNGVTTIGNSAFK
-525 VGSNASNATLV
+525 NC
-536 VPKGSRTDYK
+536 
-546 STDGWGFAFI
+546 DG
-556 YEDGETIYD
+556 
-565 RTQTDEQ
+565 
-572 GVSYT
+572 
-577 LKQADDGSF
+577 
-586 YYSVTGH
+586 
-593 SDEMN
+593 
-598 AEIVI
+598 
-603 PADIGGCPVRN
+603 
-614 IEGGGFRDC
+614 
-623 SNLTSITI
+623 LTTITI
-631 PNSVTSIGERAFW
+631 PNSVTSIGAGAFEN
-644 GCNGLTSITLPSSV
+644 CSGLTSI
-658 TCEGYDPFNGTS
+658 
-670 LNDVKIVILDYSEF
+670 
-684 CNNTGIKVFGY
+684 
-695 SVPIHLLDN
+695 
-704 EGNEI
+704 
-709 TEYVIPE
+709 
-716 GVTSICD
+716 
-723 RAFFFCSNLSSI
+723 
-735 TIPEGVTTIG
+735 
-745 REAFRGCSSL
+745 
-755 SSIMIP
+755 
-761 SSVTTMGWAAFSDCS
+761 
-776 DLQMV
+776 
-781 TSEISTPFAVD
+781 
-792 VFGGSNASNATLIVP
+792 
-807 KDSRNGYKNTDGWGF
+807 
-822 AFIYEEGET
+822 
-831 LYDREQNDEQGI
+831 
-843 KYTLMQADDGSFY
+843 
-856 YSVTGH
+856 
-862 SDEMDTEIIIP
+862 
-873 TDLDGCPVITIE
+873 
-885 ELAFSSCTD
+885 
-894 LTSVTI
+894 
-900 PNSITSIGRDAF
+900 
-912 YGCGLVSVTIPN
+912 
-924 SVTTIG
+924 
-930 DDAFY
+930 
-935 ECRDLTSVKIG
+935 KIG
-946 NGIASIGYRLF
+946 NGVSRIGNRAF
-957 SDCENL
+957 AKCGNL

-969 KNVSSI
+969 KNVSSV
-975 GKYAFNG
+975 GEFAFNG
-982 CSSLASITL
+982 CSSLVSITL

-998 GDFAFRK
+998 EDGAFRD
-1005 CGLTSVSIPGSVQT
+1005 CSALTSANVPGSVQT
-1019 IGQEAFRECG
+1019 IGQEAFRGCG

-1107 VTDIGREAFWYCT
+1107 VTDIGREAFNGCT

-1231 VWEEMTFSNQDNISE
+1231 VWEEMTFSNQNNVSE

-1360 GTDYSSVKLPNSLK
+1360 GTDYSSVKLPNALK
-1374 TIGDYAF
+1374 TIGNYAF
-1381 NNLPIQQR
+1381 NNLPLEQR
-1389 LVLPN
+1389 LVLPGKV
-1394 RLTSVGAHAFD
+1394 TSVGTGAFA

-1411 LVIPD
+1411 LSIPD

-1479 LYIPDNYTDMSNYV
+1479 LYIPDNYTDMSNYA

-1620 NDIAVEITG
+1620 NDIAVETVG
-1629 NGEIAFESVTEE
+1629 NGEIAFESVVE

-1646 VYEAKVRAVVEE
+1646 V
-1658 EEEKV
+1658 
-1663 VVYEAPLRADV
+1663 VYEAPVRADV
-1674 RRVAASVI
+1674 RRVAAF
-1682 GDEPELM
+1682 G
-1689 SMIEVDTD
+1689 
-1697 ETPLS
+1697 
-1702 SDVRRVAAPAIRRA
+1702 IRRA
-1716 PQLATEE
+1716 PQLASKEDA
-1723 EPMTYAN
+1723 MTYAN

-1735 YAPQDAKVL
+1735 YAPQDAKLL
-1744 LHITP
+1744 LHFSP
-1749 AEGEELLSA
+1749 AEGKELISA
-1758 TLDGEDIMPYIVDGI
+1758 TLDGEDIMPFIVNGI

-1778 DKKNAKLAVEF
+1778 DKKNAKLVVEF
-1789 SEQSIAVLNGDAN
+1789 SGQSVLAGDVN
-1802 GDGTID
+1802 SDGNIN
-1808 VTDIVAIANY
+1808 VTDVGMVIDH
-1818 ILGRAS
+1818 ILEHTPSG
-1824 SSFDEAAADVN
+1824 FVEAAADLNNDGDVN
-1835 GDGSVDVTDIVAVA
+1835 VTDVGLIIE
-1849 NIILRGTG
+1849 IILSDGTSSK
-1857 QNNAKMHGDEEMLDP
+1857 QNKKINAVDMLDP

>member
-1 MLLAMLCVVS
+1 MLGNECFVFQYYRMKNMFIMLLAMLCVVS
-11 SYAQSFE
+11 AYAQDFE

-38 KVTGGEIKE
+38 EVTGGEIKE

-182 GANVEAYQEAEYWK
+182 AADVEAYQETEYWK
-196 DFSVISGDILNI
+196 DFSVISGDILNR

-260 IIRAIAIAEGYE
+260 IIRAIAIAEGFE
-272 SSSVKNFYDKEQIE
+272 NSGVKNFYDKEQIE

-307 YSVTGHA
+307 YSVTGH
-314 DELNAEIVIPTDLDG
+314 
-329 RPVKAIGREAFR
+329 
-341 GCSSLSSILIPS
+341 
-353 SVTTMGWAAFS
+353 
-364 GCSDLQM
+364 
-371 VTSEISTPFAVDI
+371 
-384 FGGSNASNATL
+384 
-395 IVPKDSRNGYKNTDG
+395 
-410 WGFAFIYEDGETIY
+410 
-424 DRTQTDEQGVSYTLK
+424 
-439 QADDGSFYY
+439 
-448 SVTGHSDELNAEIV
+448 SDELNAEIV
-462 IPTDLDGCPVK
+462 IPSALGGCPVK

-491 PNSVTTMGWAA
+491 PNSVTSMGRAA
-502 FLGCSDLQMVTSEI
+502 FYG
-516 STPFAVDVF
+516 
-525 VGSNASNATLV
+525 
-536 VPKGSRTDYK
+536 
-546 STDGWGFAFI
+546 
-556 YEDGETIYD
+556 
-565 RTQTDEQ
+565 
-572 GVSYT
+572 
-577 LKQADDGSF
+577 
-586 YYSVTGH
+586 
-593 SDEMN
+593 
-598 AEIVI
+598 
-603 PADIGGCPVRN
+603 
-614 IEGGGFRDC
+614 
-623 SNLTSITI
+623 
-631 PNSVTSIGERAFW
+631 
-644 GCNGLTSITLPSSV
+644 
-658 TCEGYDPFNGTS
+658 
-670 LNDVKIVILDYSEF
+670 
-684 CNNTGIKVFGY
+684 
-695 SVPIHLLDN
+695 
-704 EGNEI
+704 
-709 TEYVIPE
+709 
-716 GVTSICD
+716 
-723 RAFFFCSNLSSI
+723 
-735 TIPEGVTTIG
+735 
-745 REAFRGCSSL
+745 
-755 SSIMIP
+755 
-761 SSVTTMGWAAFSDCS
+761 CS

-807 KDSRNGYKNTDGWGF
+807 KDSRNGYKSTDGWGF

-831 LYDREQNDEQGI
+831 LYDREQNDEQGL
-843 KYTLMQADDGSFY
+843 KYTLMQADDGSVY

-862 SDEMDTEIIIP
+862 SDELNAEIVIP
-873 TDLDGCPVITIE
+873 SALGGCPVRAIGNAVFKGCTALSSVTISNGVTSIGE
-885 ELAFSSCTD
+885 RAFNQCWDLSSI
-894 LTSVTI
+894 TI
-900 PNSITSIGRDAF
+900 PNSVRTIGESVFGQCTNLSSITIPGGVTSIGNGIFYQCKNLNDIKVVVMDFSEFCNNITVGAF
-912 YGCGLVSVTIPN
+912 DISGALGIDISIQLIDEDENEITEYIIPNGVTTIGNSAFKNCDGLTTITIPN
-924 SVTTIG
+924 SVTSIG
-930 DDAFY
+930 KGAF
-935 ECRDLTSVKIG
+935 ENCSGLTSIKIG
-946 NGIASIGYRLF
+946 NGVSRIGNRAF
-957 SDCENL
+957 AKCGNL

-969 KNVSSI
+969 KNVSSV
-975 GKYAFNG
+975 GEGAFNG
-982 CSSLASITL
+982 CSSLVSITL

-998 GDFAFRK
+998 EDGAFMDCSALTSANVPGSVK
-1005 CGLTSVSIPGSVQT
+1005 NIGNYAFCQSGLTSVSFEEGLVT
-1019 IGQEAFRECG
+1019 IGDNAFIRCR
-1029 NLATVG
+1029 
-1035 LEDGLTAIGKDAFTN
+1035 FT
-1050 CALASITIPN
+1050 SITIPN
-1060 SVTSIGEAAFTLN
+1060 SVTSIGKSAFADN
-1073 YNLTTAILG
+1073 GNLTTVILG
-1082 DGITEISDRM
+1082 DGITEIGNEM
-1092 FKQCTALTSV
+1092 FWQCGSLTSV
-1102 TIPDD
+1102 IMSDE
-1107 VTDIGREAFWYCT
+1107 VTSIGAKAFQRCS
-1120 SLTSIKLP
+1120 SLASIKLP
-1128 ESLTSLGESVFYGCP
+1128 ESLTSLGEQVFDGCP

-1360 GTDYSSVKLPNSLK
+1360 GTDYSSVKLPNALK
-1374 TIGDYAF
+1374 TIGNYAF
-1381 NNLPIQQR
+1381 NNLPIEQR
-1389 LVLPN
+1389 LVLPGKV
-1394 RLTSVGAHAFD
+1394 TSVGTGAFA

-1411 LVIPD
+1411 LSIPD

-1432 GHLTIPDGVTDLGE
+1432 GHLTIPDGITDLGE

-1620 NDIAVEITG
+1620 NDIAVETVG
-1629 NGEIAFESVTEE
+1629 NGEIAFESVVE

-1646 VYEAKVRAVVEE
+1646 V
-1658 EEEKV
+1658 
-1663 VVYEAPLRADV
+1663 VYEAPVRADV
-1674 RRVAASVI
+1674 RRVAASII
-1682 GDEPELM
+1682 GGEPELI
-1689 SMIEVDTD
+1689 SMIEVDAD
-1697 ETPLS
+1697 EAPLS
-1702 SDVRRVAAPAIRRA
+1702 SDVRRVAAFGIRRA
-1716 PQLATEE
+1716 PQLASKEDA
-1723 EPMTYAN
+1723 MTYAN

-1749 AEGEELLSA
+1749 AEGEELISA
-1758 TLDGEDIMPYIVDGI
+1758 TLDGEDIMPSIVNGI

-1778 DKKNAKLAVEF
+1778 DKKNAKLVVKF
-1789 SEQSIAVLNGDAN
+1789 SGQSVLAGDVN
-1802 GDGTID
+1802 SDGNIN
-1808 VTDIVAIANY
+1808 VTDVGMVIDH
-1818 ILGRAS
+1818 ILEHTPSG
-1824 SSFDEAAADVN
+1824 FVEAAADLNNDGDVN
-1835 GDGSVDVTDIVAVA
+1835 VTDVGLIIE
-1849 NIILRGTG
+1849 IILSDGTSSK
-1857 QNNAKMHGDEEMLDP
+1857 QNKKINAVDMLDP

>member
-1 MLLAMLCVVS
+1 MLGNECFAIQYYRMKNMFIMLLAMLCVVS
-11 SYAQSFE
+11 AYAQDFE

-38 KVTGGEIKE
+38 EVTGGEIKE

-112 GLQTIGVDAFGYNFA
+112 GLQTIGVAAFGYNFA

-141 DRAFRTNQ
+141 NGAFRTNQ

-182 GANVEAYQEAEYWK
+182 AANVEAYQEAEYWK
-196 DFSVISGDILNI
+196 DFSVISGVI
-208 NRCSS
+208 RCFS

-247 LRYTSPISYTTNQ
+247 IRYTSPISYTTNQ

-307 YSVTGHA
+307 YSVTGH
-314 DELNAEIVIPTDLDG
+314 
-329 RPVKAIGREAFR
+329 
-341 GCSSLSSILIPS
+341 
-353 SVTTMGWAAFS
+353 
-364 GCSDLQM
+364 
-371 VTSEISTPFAVDI
+371 
-384 FGGSNASNATL
+384 
-395 IVPKDSRNGYKNTDG
+395 
-410 WGFAFIYEDGETIY
+410 
-424 DRTQTDEQGVSYTLK
+424 
-439 QADDGSFYY
+439 
-448 SVTGHSDELNAEIV
+448 SDELNAEIV
-462 IPTDLDGCPVK
+462 IPSALGGCPVRAIGNAVFK
-473 TIEEYAFSS
+473 G
-482 CTDLTSVTI
+482 CTALSSVTISNGVTSIGERAFNQCWDLSSITIPNSVRTIGESVFGQCTNLSSITIPGGVTSIGNGIFYDCRNLNDIKVVVMDFSEFCNNITVGAFDISGALGIDISIQLIDEDENEITEYII
-491 PNSVTTMGWAA
+491 PNSVTTIGNSA
-502 FLGCSDLQMVTSEI
+502 FKNC
-516 STPFAVDVF
+516 
-525 VGSNASNATLV
+525 
-536 VPKGSRTDYK
+536 
-546 STDGWGFAFI
+546 DG
-556 YEDGETIYD
+556 
-565 RTQTDEQ
+565 
-572 GVSYT
+572 
-577 LKQADDGSF
+577 
-586 YYSVTGH
+586 
-593 SDEMN
+593 
-598 AEIVI
+598 
-603 PADIGGCPVRN
+603 
-614 IEGGGFRDC
+614 
-623 SNLTSITI
+623 LTTITI
-631 PNSVTSIGERAFW
+631 PNSVTSIGAGAFEN
-644 GCNGLTSITLPSSV
+644 CSGLTSI
-658 TCEGYDPFNGTS
+658 
-670 LNDVKIVILDYSEF
+670 
-684 CNNTGIKVFGY
+684 
-695 SVPIHLLDN
+695 
-704 EGNEI
+704 
-709 TEYVIPE
+709 
-716 GVTSICD
+716 
-723 RAFFFCSNLSSI
+723 
-735 TIPEGVTTIG
+735 
-745 REAFRGCSSL
+745 
-755 SSIMIP
+755 
-761 SSVTTMGWAAFSDCS
+761 
-776 DLQMV
+776 
-781 TSEISTPFAVD
+781 
-792 VFGGSNASNATLIVP
+792 
-807 KDSRNGYKNTDGWGF
+807 
-822 AFIYEEGET
+822 
-831 LYDREQNDEQGI
+831 
-843 KYTLMQADDGSFY
+843 
-856 YSVTGH
+856 
-862 SDEMDTEIIIP
+862 
-873 TDLDGCPVITIE
+873 
-885 ELAFSSCTD
+885 
-894 LTSVTI
+894 
-900 PNSITSIGRDAF
+900 
-912 YGCGLVSVTIPN
+912 
-924 SVTTIG
+924 
-930 DDAFY
+930 
-935 ECRDLTSVKIG
+935 KIG
-946 NGIASIGYRLF
+946 NGVSRIGNRAF
-957 SDCENL
+957 AKCGNL

-969 KNVSSI
+969 KNVSSV
-975 GKYAFNG
+975 GEFAFNG
-982 CSSLASITL
+982 CSSLVSITL

-998 GDFAFRK
+998 EDGAFRD
-1005 CGLTSVSIPGSVQT
+1005 CSALTSANVPGSVQT
-1019 IGQEAFRECG
+1019 IGQEAFRGCG

-1107 VTDIGREAFWYCT
+1107 VTDIGREAFNGCT

-1231 VWEEMTFSNQDNISE
+1231 VWEEMTFSNQNNVSE

-1360 GTDYSSVKLPNSLK
+1360 GTDYSSVKLPNALK
-1374 TIGDYAF
+1374 TIGNYAF
-1381 NNLPIQQR
+1381 NNLPLEQR
-1389 LVLPN
+1389 LVLPGKV
-1394 RLTSVGAHAFD
+1394 TSVGTGAFA

-1411 LVIPD
+1411 LSIPD

-1474 SNLNL
+1474 PNLNL
-1479 LYIPDNYTDMSNYV
+1479 LYIPDNYTDMSNYA

-1620 NDIAVEITG
+1620 NDIAVETVG
-1629 NGEIAFESVTEE
+1629 NGEIAFESVVE

-1646 VYEAKVRAVVEE
+1646 V
-1658 EEEKV
+1658 
-1663 VVYEAPLRADV
+1663 VYEAPVRADV
-1674 RRVAASVI
+1674 RRVAAF
-1682 GDEPELM
+1682 G
-1689 SMIEVDTD
+1689 
-1697 ETPLS
+1697 
-1702 SDVRRVAAPAIRRA
+1702 IRRA
-1716 PQLATEE
+1716 PQLASKEDA
-1723 EPMTYAN
+1723 MTYAN

-1735 YAPQDAKVL
+1735 YAPQDAKLL
-1744 LHITP
+1744 LHFSP
-1749 AEGEELLSA
+1749 AEGKELISA
-1758 TLDGEDIMPYIVDGI
+1758 TLDGEDIMPFIVNGI

-1778 DKKNAKLAVEF
+1778 DKKNAKLVVEF
-1789 SEQSIAVLNGDAN
+1789 SGQSVLAGDVN
-1802 GDGTID
+1802 SDGNIN
-1808 VTDIVAIANY
+1808 VTDVGMVIDH
-1818 ILGRAS
+1818 ILEHTPSG
-1824 SSFDEAAADVN
+1824 FVEAAADLNNDGDVN
-1835 GDGSVDVTDIVAVA
+1835 VTDVGLIIE
-1849 NIILRGTG
+1849 IILSDGTSSK
-1857 QNNAKMHGDEEMLDP
+1857 QNKKINAVDMLDP